1 MKKQILSILLLCCM
15 VLTLLPTYAAATE
28 TENTEQFNLKPADEY
43 YYFYIEEWGSYV
55 RFNYAGTVDAYVLNS
70 RSRGKTGAAEEASE
84 NTQNTGTWFGHT
96 YTHSLFIARNTY
108 LKGTSW
114 DALNGQGLIFG
125 KTYES
130 NGVKYTMRAPTV
142 GSNYR
147 ELEEGWKVTPA
158 NNEWDAMLN
167 KGTNIRNADYYS
179 SWGQDTTEYDNSY
192 RAVRGGKTKENRGA
206 QIWGMYES
214 DETKA
219 AGLYYRPVLEVMNA
233 EELGKDGLKVVTL
246 DMNWGNLLP
255 SSVQRPK
262 IIVRGGTATF
272 KAPTATGI
280 KRPRGNTGSYF
291 KWLGDD
297 GALYEP
303 GAEVPATVT
312 ELKAQ
317 WNVPEQFSLEPGETY
332 YFDLSKKGLYTANQ
346 IRTGKVYKNLPDKT
360 LHYVPFTYA
369 GTVDAYVLN
378 GNAED
383 VATAAAEASATTD
396 PNAQYGY
403 TFKHSLFIADYIL
416 KNKVSWKELNKKGW
430 IFGKNYK
437 SGNISYTMRAPTV
450 GSNYRALEEGRK
462 VTPANNEWDAIADK
476 SGGYIKNWVDV
487 CAWGQDSAGENRRN
501 KALRGLRELRRW
513 GNRSQGNSSVVY
525 GYRPVLEVKNAA
537 DLGRETLKVVTLQ
550 LEEANVGDKNS
561 IKIIVRSGQ
570 TFTAPSCEG
579 LTVAEGYDRASFRW
593 KDSDGN
599 LYAPGGSVPA
609 TVTELKAQWGVTE
622 QFSLEPG
629 GTYYFD
635 LSAVGG
641 SHYQAFTYAGTVGA
655 YRTVKDSENKEHSG
669 NDPHTLFVSE
679 SITRWGVSWHTL
691 NGEGLIFGK
700 TYESNGVGY
709 AMRAPTGGNGARGNN
724 EWDRILDKNETY
736 IKGSF
741 GRGNWCQEQDRLL
754 NTLRGAD
761 GNGVR
766 AFREGM
772 GSHIFYNYRPVLEVM
787 NAKALG
793 QDSLKAV
800 TLQLNGGTVDGKTQI
815 QIIVKNGETFTAPVL
830 DGIGKPGDYT
840 EGYFQWLG
848 NDGQLYA
855 PGDSVPATVDTLM
868 AQFAPAITTDTLPG
882 GKVDEAYRQTLT
894 ANGTTPIIWSIENG
908 GLPAG
913 LSLNKDTGE
922 ISGTPTAD
930 GTAKFTVKAENRV
943 GSDMKELSITIDK
956 AEPPSHAHSYSD
968 WIADGE
974 TGHYRICTDE
984 YCTSAD
990 KGRAAE
996 AHLYDDDAD
1005 TICDVCGYERT
1016 VTPPTHEHSYGDWIK
1031 DGTSHWHECT
1041 DDGCPEKPE
1050 SVKDKAAHVYTDDA
1064 DSTCDVCGYERTVT
1078 PPVHEHTY
1086 SDWIA
1091 DGETGH
1097 YRVCTDEYCTSADK
1111 GWVTEAHIYDD
1122 DADTICNA
1130 CGYERT
1136 VTPPVHEHTYSNWS
1150 KDDTNHWH
1158 ECTDDGCPEK
1168 PESVKNKA
1176 AHVYTDD
1183 TDTTCD
1189 VCGYKRTITPP
1200 VHEHTYGD
1208 WSKDDTNHWRE
1219 CTDDGC
1225 PERDESI
1232 TDKAAHVYTDDA
1244 DMTCDVCGYER
1255 TITPPSHEHNYSN
1268 WSRDDTSH
1276 WHECTDADCPDRN
1289 ESIKD
1294 KAAHI
1299 YTVYTDDADTT
1310 ATEFSDG
1317 SDVAAAYVCDVCGY
1331 ERIVTPPSHE
1341 HSYDNWSKDGTSHW
1355 HECTDDGCPEKPES
1369 VKDKAAHTYTDD
1381 ADTTCDVCGY
1391 ERTVTPPVHE
1401 HTYSDWTADG
1411 ETGHYRVCTDEYCTS
1426 ADKGRVTE
1434 THLYDDD
1441 ADMIC
1446 NACGYERTATPPSH
1460 EHSYG
1465 DWSKDD
1471 TNHWHECT
1479 DNSCPDR
1486 DESIKD
1492 KAAHV
1497 YSVYTDNAAATC
1509 NVCGYEHTGTPTVH
1523 EHTYSDWTADG
1534 ETGHY
1539 RICTDEYCTSADKG
1553 RVAEVHLYDDDAD
1566 MICNAC
1572 GYDRTVTPPSHE
1584 HNYSN
1589 WSRDDTSHWHECTDA
1604 DCPDRNES
1612 IKDKAAHIYTV
1623 YTDDA
1628 DTTATEF
1635 SDGSDVAAAYV
1646 CDVCGYERIVT
1657 PPSHEHSYDNWSKDG
1672 TSHWH
1677 ECTDADCPDK
1687 DESIK
1692 DKAAHVYTVYTD
1704 NAAATCNI
1712 CGYEHTGTPPVHEHS
1727 YSDWTADGETG
1738 HYRVCT
1744 DENCTSADKG
1754 RVTEAHVYTDDAD
1767 TTAAEFSDGSDVA
1780 VAHIYTDDADMI
1792 CHVCGYKRTGTPP
1805 APTEFTITSD
1815 SNGGYNPPATP

>member
-1 MKKQILSILLLCCM
+1 MKKRILSIQLLCCM

-28 TENTEQFNLKPADEY
+28 TEDKEQFNLEPGNEY
-43 YYFYIEEWGSYV
+43 YYFYIEEWKSYV

-70 RSRGKTGAAEEASE
+70 RSRGKTKAAEEASE
-84 NTQNTGTWFGHT
+84 NTRNTGTWYGNT
-96 YTHSLFIARNTY
+96 YTHSLFIARVIY
-108 LKGTSW
+108 LRGTSW
-114 DALNGQGLIFG
+114 DALNEQGLIFG

-158 NNEWDAMLN
+158 NNEWDAILN
-167 KGTNIRNADYYS
+167 KGINIRNADYYS
-179 SWGQDTTEYDNSY
+179 SWGQDTTKYDRSY
-192 RAVRGGKTKENRGA
+192 RAARGGETKENRGA

-214 DETKA
+214 GETEA
-219 AGLYYRPVLEVMNA
+219 AELCYRPVLEVMNA
-233 EELGKDGLKVVTL
+233 EELGKDGLKVVAL
-246 DMNWGNLLP
+246 DMNGGNLLP
-255 SSVQRPK
+255 SSVQYPK

-272 KAPTATGI
+272 TAPTATGI

-297 GALYEP
+297 GELYEP

-312 ELKAQ
+312 ELTAQ

-332 YFDLSKKGLYTANQ
+332 YFDLSKKGLYTASE
-346 IRTGKVYKNLPDKT
+346 IRRGKVYKDLPDKT

-378 GNAED
+378 SNAAN
-383 VATAAAEASATTD
+383 VAVAAAEASATTD
-396 PNAQYGY
+396 SNAQYGY

-416 KNKVSWKELNKKGW
+416 KNNVSWKELNKRGW

-437 SGNISYTMRAPTV
+437 SGNISYTLRAPTV
-450 GSNYRALEEGRK
+450 GSGRSAENV

-476 SGGYIKNWVDV
+476 SGEYIKNWVDV
-487 CAWGQDSAGENRRN
+487 FAWGQDSDGKKRLD
-501 KALRGLRELRRW
+501 KAVRGLRKLRGW
-513 GNRSQGNSSVVY
+513 WNRSQGTRTRVF

-537 DLGRETLKVVTLQ
+537 DLGFEALKVVTLQ
-550 LEEANVGDKNS
+550 LEEANVGGKNS

-579 LTVAEGYDRASFRW
+579 LIVAEGYDRASFRW

-599 LYAPGGSVPA
+599 LYAPGSSVPA

-655 YRTVKDSENKEHSG
+655 YRTVKDSENNEHSG

-679 SITRWGVSWHTL
+679 SITRWRVPWHAL

-700 TYESNGVGY
+700 AYESNGVGY
-709 AMRAPTGGNGARGNN
+709 AMRAPTGGNGGRGNN

-736 IKGSF
+736 IKGGF
-741 GRGNWCQEQDRLL
+741 GWGNWCQDKRDKSGLSY
-754 NTLRGAD
+754 TLRGDD
-761 GNGVR
+761 GKGVR
-766 AFREGM
+766 AFDYAIGAH
-772 GSHIFYNYRPVLEVM
+772 SFYNYRPVLEVM

-793 QDSLKAV
+793 QDGLKAV
-800 TLQLNGGTVDGKTQI
+800 TLQLNGGTVDGKMQI
-815 QIIVKNGETFTAPVL
+815 QIIVKGGAAFTAPVL
-830 DGIGKPGDYT
+830 DGIGKPEDHTDYF
-840 EGYFQWLG
+840 EWLG

-855 PGDSVPATVDTLM
+855 PGNSVPATVDTLT
-868 AQFAPAITTDTLPG
+868 AQFAPAITTSTLPG
-882 GKVDEAYRQTLT
+882 GKVDVAYRQTLT

-913 LSLNKDTGE
+913 LSLNEDTGV

-930 GTAKFTVKAENRV
+930 GTAIFTVKAENRV
-943 GSDMKELSITIDK
+943 GSDTKELSITIDK
-956 AEPPSHAHSYSD
+956 AEPPVHEHSYSD

-974 TGHYRICTDE
+974 TGHYRVCTDE

-990 KGRAAE
+990 KGRITE

-1005 TICDVCGYERT
+1005 TTCDVCGYERT

-1064 DSTCDVCGYERTVT
+1064 DSTCDVCGYERTIT

-1097 YRVCTDEYCTSADK
+1097 YRICTDEYCTSADK
-1111 GWVTEAHIYDD
+1111 GRVAEAHLYDD
-1122 DADTICNA
+1122 DADTICDV

-1136 VTPPVHEHTYSNWS
+1136 VTPPVHEHTYSDWNA
-1150 KDDTNHWH
+1150 DGETGHYRV
-1158 ECTDDGCPEK
+1158 CTDEYCTSADKGRVAE
-1168 PESVKNKA
+1168 
-1176 AHVYTDD
+1176 AHLYD
-1183 TDTTCD
+1183 
-1189 VCGYKRTITPP
+1189 
-1200 VHEHTYGD
+1200 
-1208 WSKDDTNHWRE
+1208 
-1219 CTDDGC
+1219 
-1225 PERDESI
+1225 
-1232 TDKAAHVYTDDA
+1232 DDA
-1244 DMTCDVCGYER
+1244 DMICNACGYDR
-1255 TITPPSHEHNYSN
+1255 TVTPPSHEHNYSN

-1299 YTVYTDDADTT
+1299 YTVYTVYTDDADTT
-1310 ATEFSDG
+1310 AAEFSDG
-1317 SDVAAAYVCDVCGY
+1317 SDVAAAYVCIVCGY

-1341 HSYDNWSKDGTSHW
+1341 HSYDDWSKDGTSHW

-1401 HTYSDWTADG
+1401 HTYSDW
-1411 ETGHYRVCTDEYCTS
+1411 
-1426 ADKGRVTE
+1426 
-1434 THLYDDD
+1434 
-1441 ADMIC
+1441 
-1446 NACGYERTATPPSH
+1446 
-1460 EHSYG
+1460 
-1465 DWSKDD
+1465 SKDS
-1471 TNHWHECT
+1471 TNHWRECT
-1479 DNSCPDR
+1479 DDGCPER
-1486 DESIKD
+1486 DESITD

-1509 NVCGYEHTGTPTVH
+1509 NVCGYERTVTPPVH
-1523 EHTYSDWTADG
+1523 EHTYSDWIADG

-1623 YTDDA
+1623 YTVYTDDA
-1628 DTTATEF
+1628 DTTAAEF

-1646 CDVCGYERIVT
+1646 CIVCGYERIVT

>member
-1 MKKQILSILLLCCM
+1 MKKRIKKRILSILLLCCM
-15 VLTLLPTYAAATE
+15 VLTLLPMYAAATE

-476 SGGYIKNWVDV
+476 SGGYIKNWVNV

-537 DLGRETLKVVTLQ
+537 DLGREALKVVTLQ

-943 GSDMKELSITIDK
+943 GSDTKELSITIDK
-956 AEPPSHAHSYSD
+956 AE
-968 WIADGE
+968 
-974 TGHYRICTDE
+974 
-984 YCTSAD
+984 
-990 KGRAAE
+990 
-996 AHLYDDDAD
+996 
-1005 TICDVCGYERT
+1005 
-1016 VTPPTHEHSYGDWIK
+1016 
-1031 DGTSHWHECT
+1031 
-1041 DDGCPEKPE
+1041 
-1050 SVKDKAAHVYTDDA
+1050 
-1064 DSTCDVCGYERTVT
+1064 

-1111 GWVTEAHIYDD
+1111 GRVAEAHLYDD
-1122 DADTICNA
+1122 DADTICDV

-1136 VTPPVHEHTYSNWS
+1136 VTPPVHEHTYSNWTA
-1150 KDDTNHWH
+1150 DGETGHYRI
-1158 ECTDDGCPEK
+1158 CTDEYCTSADKGRVAE
-1168 PESVKNKA
+1168 
-1176 AHVYTDD
+1176 AHLYD
-1183 TDTTCD
+1183 
-1189 VCGYKRTITPP
+1189 
-1200 VHEHTYGD
+1200 
-1208 WSKDDTNHWRE
+1208 
-1219 CTDDGC
+1219 
-1225 PERDESI
+1225 
-1232 TDKAAHVYTDDA
+1232 DDA
-1244 DMTCDVCGYER
+1244 DMICNACGYDR
-1255 TITPPSHEHNYSN
+1255 TVTPPSHEHNYGN
-1268 WSRDDTSH
+1268 WNRDDTSH
-1276 WHECTDADCPDRN
+1276 WHECEDADCPDRN

-1310 ATEFSDG
+1310 A
-1317 SDVAAAYVCDVCGY
+1317 A
-1331 ERIVTPPSHE
+1331 
-1341 HSYDNWSKDGTSHW
+1341 
-1355 HECTDDGCPEKPES
+1355 
-1369 VKDKAAHTYTDD
+1369 
-1381 ADTTCDVCGY
+1381 
-1391 ERTVTPPVHE
+1391 
-1401 HTYSDWTADG
+1401 
-1411 ETGHYRVCTDEYCTS
+1411 
-1426 ADKGRVTE
+1426 
-1434 THLYDDD
+1434 
-1441 ADMIC
+1441 
-1446 NACGYERTATPPSH
+1446 
-1460 EHSYG
+1460 
-1465 DWSKDD
+1465 
-1471 TNHWHECT
+1471 
-1479 DNSCPDR
+1479 
-1486 DESIKD
+1486 
-1492 KAAHV
+1492 
-1497 YSVYTDNAAATC
+1497 
-1509 NVCGYEHTGTPTVH
+1509 
-1523 EHTYSDWTADG
+1523 
-1534 ETGHY
+1534 
-1539 RICTDEYCTSADKG
+1539 
-1553 RVAEVHLYDDDAD
+1553 
-1566 MICNAC
+1566 
-1572 GYDRTVTPPSHE
+1572 
-1584 HNYSN
+1584 
-1589 WSRDDTSHWHECTDA
+1589 
-1604 DCPDRNES
+1604 
-1612 IKDKAAHIYTV
+1612 
-1623 YTDDA
+1623 
-1628 DTTATEF
+1628 EF

-1692 DKAAHVYTVYTD
+1692 DKAAHVYSVYTD

-1712 CGYEHTGTPPVHEHS
+1712 CGYEHTGTPPVHEHT

-1767 TTAAEFSDGSDVA
+1767 TTAAEFSDGSDIA
-1780 VAHIYTDDADMI
+1780 VAHIYTDDADMS

>member
-1 MKKQILSILLLCCM
+1 
-15 VLTLLPTYAAATE
+15 
-28 TENTEQFNLKPADEY
+28 
-43 YYFYIEEWGSYV
+43 
-55 RFNYAGTVDAYVLNS
+55 
-70 RSRGKTGAAEEASE
+70 
-84 NTQNTGTWFGHT
+84 
-96 YTHSLFIARNTY
+96 
-108 LKGTSW
+108 
-114 DALNGQGLIFG
+114 
-125 KTYES
+125 
-130 NGVKYTMRAPTV
+130 
-142 GSNYR
+142 
-147 ELEEGWKVTPA
+147 
-158 NNEWDAMLN
+158 
-167 KGTNIRNADYYS
+167 
-179 SWGQDTTEYDNSY
+179 
-192 RAVRGGKTKENRGA
+192 
-206 QIWGMYES
+206 
-214 DETKA
+214 
-219 AGLYYRPVLEVMNA
+219 
-233 EELGKDGLKVVTL
+233 
-246 DMNWGNLLP
+246 
-255 SSVQRPK
+255 
-262 IIVRGGTATF
+262 
-272 KAPTATGI
+272 
-280 KRPRGNTGSYF
+280 
-291 KWLGDD
+291 
-297 GALYEP
+297 
-303 GAEVPATVT
+303 
-312 ELKAQ
+312 
-317 WNVPEQFSLEPGETY
+317 
-332 YFDLSKKGLYTANQ
+332 
-346 IRTGKVYKNLPDKT
+346 
-360 LHYVPFTYA
+360 
-369 GTVDAYVLN
+369 
-378 GNAED
+378 
-383 VATAAAEASATTD
+383 
-396 PNAQYGY
+396 
-403 TFKHSLFIADYIL
+403 
-416 KNKVSWKELNKKGW
+416 
-430 IFGKNYK
+430 
-437 SGNISYTMRAPTV
+437 
-450 GSNYRALEEGRK
+450 
-462 VTPANNEWDAIADK
+462 
-476 SGGYIKNWVDV
+476 
-487 CAWGQDSAGENRRN
+487 
-501 KALRGLRELRRW
+501 
-513 GNRSQGNSSVVY
+513 
-525 GYRPVLEVKNAA
+525 
-537 DLGRETLKVVTLQ
+537 
-550 LEEANVGDKNS
+550 
-561 IKIIVRSGQ
+561 
-570 TFTAPSCEG
+570 
-579 LTVAEGYDRASFRW
+579 
-593 KDSDGN
+593 
-599 LYAPGGSVPA
+599 
-609 TVTELKAQWGVTE
+609 
-622 QFSLEPG
+622 
-629 GTYYFD
+629 
-635 LSAVGG
+635 
-641 SHYQAFTYAGTVGA
+641 
-655 YRTVKDSENKEHSG
+655 
-669 NDPHTLFVSE
+669 
-679 SITRWGVSWHTL
+679 
-691 NGEGLIFGK
+691 
-700 TYESNGVGY
+700 
-709 AMRAPTGGNGARGNN
+709 
-724 EWDRILDKNETY
+724 
-736 IKGSF
+736 
-741 GRGNWCQEQDRLL
+741 
-754 NTLRGAD
+754 
-761 GNGVR
+761 
-766 AFREGM
+766 
-772 GSHIFYNYRPVLEVM
+772 
-787 NAKALG
+787 
-793 QDSLKAV
+793 
-800 TLQLNGGTVDGKTQI
+800 
-815 QIIVKNGETFTAPVL
+815 
-830 DGIGKPGDYT
+830 
-840 EGYFQWLG
+840 
-848 NDGQLYA
+848 
-855 PGDSVPATVDTLM
+855 M

-1299 YTVYTDDADTT
+1299 YTVYTVYTDDADTT
-1310 ATEFSDG
+1310 AAEFSDG

-1623 YTDDA
+1623 YTVYTDDA
-1628 DTTATEF
+1628 DTTAAEF

>member
-1 MKKQILSILLLCCM
+1 MKKRILSILLLCCM

-28 TENTEQFNLKPADEY
+28 TEDTEQFNLEPGNAY
-43 YYFYIEEWGSYV
+43 YYFYIEEWKSYV

-70 RSRGKTGAAEEASE
+70 RSRGKTKAAEEASE
-84 NTQNTGTWFGHT
+84 NTRNTGTWYGNT
-96 YTHSLFIARNTY
+96 YKHSLFIARGTY
-108 LKGTSW
+108 LTGESW

-125 KTYES
+125 KTYEI

-142 GSNYR
+142 GSNYG

-158 NNEWDAMLN
+158 NNEWDAIRD
-167 KGTNIRNADYYS
+167 KGIDILYAGNYA
-179 SWGQDTTEYDNSY
+179 SWGQDTAKHDSSF
-192 RAVRGGKTKENRGA
+192 RAARGGGTMENHGP
-206 QIWGMYES
+206 QIWSMYES
-214 DETKA
+214 DETEEKN
-219 AGLYYRPVLEVMNA
+219 LRYRPVLEVMNA
-233 EELGKDGLKVVTL
+233 EELGKDGLKVVAL
-246 DMNWGNLLP
+246 DMNGGNLLP
-255 SSVQRPK
+255 SSVQYPK

-272 KAPTATGI
+272 TAPTATGI

-297 GALYEP
+297 GELYEP

-312 ELKAQ
+312 ELTAQ

-332 YFDLSKKGLYTANQ
+332 YFDLSKKGLYTASE
-346 IRTGKVYKNLPDKT
+346 IRRGKVYKDLPDRT

-369 GTVDAYVLN
+369 GAVDAYVLN
-378 GNAED
+378 SNAAN
-383 VATAAAEASATTD
+383 VAASAAEASATTD

-403 TFKHSLFIADYIL
+403 TYKHSLFIADYIL
-416 KNKVSWKELNKKGW
+416 KNEVSWKGLNMNKRGW
-430 IFGKNYK
+430 IFGKRYTSN
-437 SGNISYTMRAPTV
+437 GILYTMRAPTM
-450 GSNYRALEEGRK
+450 GSSYDEEDG
-462 VTPANNEWDAIADK
+462 VMPENNEWDAIADK
-476 SGGYIKNWVDV
+476 NSGYIKNWANVY
-487 CAWGQDSAGENRRN
+487 AWGQDSDGKYRLN
-501 KALRGLRELRRW
+501 KAVRGLRKLRGW
-513 GNRSQGNSSVVY
+513 WNRSQGTSTRVY
-525 GYRPVLEVKNAA
+525 GYRPVLEVKNAD
-537 DLGRETLKVVTLQ
+537 DLGPEALKVVTLQ
-550 LEEANVGDKNS
+550 LEEASVGGKNS
-561 IKIIVRSGQ
+561 IKIIVLNGQ
-570 TFTAPSCEG
+570 SFTAPSCEG

-599 LYAPGGSVPA
+599 LYAPGDSVPA
-609 TVTELKAQWGVTE
+609 TVTELKAQWSVTE

-635 LSAVGG
+635 LSAAGG
-641 SHYQAFTYAGTVGA
+641 SHYQAFTYVGTVGA
-655 YRTVKDSENKEHSG
+655 YRTVKDSENNEHSG

-679 SITRWGVSWHTL
+679 SITRWRVPWHAL

-700 TYESNGVGY
+700 AYESNGVGY
-709 AMRAPTGGNGARGNN
+709 AMRAPTGGNGGRGNN

-736 IKGSF
+736 IKGGF
-741 GRGNWCQEQDRLL
+741 GWGNWCQDKRDKSGLSY
-754 NTLRGAD
+754 TLRGDD
-761 GNGVR
+761 GKGVR
-766 AFREGM
+766 AFDYAI
-772 GSHIFYNYRPVLEVM
+772 GSHSFYNYRPVLEVM

-793 QDSLKAV
+793 KDGLKAV
-800 TLQLNGGTVDGKTQI
+800 TLQLNGGTVDGKMQI
-815 QIIVKNGETFTAPVL
+815 QIIVKGGAAFTAPVL
-830 DGIGKPGDYT
+830 DGIGKPGDYA

-855 PGDSVPATVDTLM
+855 PGDSVPATVDTLT
-868 AQFAPAITTDTLPG
+868 AQFAPSITTDTLPG
-882 GKVDEAYRQTLT
+882 GKVDEAYSQTLI
-894 ANGTTPIIWSIENG
+894 ANGTTPIIWSVENG

-930 GTAKFTVKAENRV
+930 GTAKFTVKAENCA

-956 AEPPSHAHSYSD
+956 AEPPSHEHSYGD

-974 TGHYRICTDE
+974 TGHYRVCTDE

-1005 TICDVCGYERT
+1005 TT
-1016 VTPPTHEHSYGDWIK
+1016 
-1031 DGTSHWHECT
+1031 
-1041 DDGCPEKPE
+1041 
-1050 SVKDKAAHVYTDDA
+1050 
-1064 DSTCDVCGYERTVT
+1064 
-1078 PPVHEHTY
+1078 
-1086 SDWIA
+1086 
-1091 DGETGH
+1091 
-1097 YRVCTDEYCTSADK
+1097 
-1111 GWVTEAHIYDD
+1111 
-1122 DADTICNA
+1122 CNA
-1130 CGYERT
+1130 CGYDRT
-1136 VTPPVHEHTYSNWS
+1136 
-1150 KDDTNHWH
+1150 
-1158 ECTDDGCPEK
+1158 G
-1168 PESVKNKA
+1168 
-1176 AHVYTDD
+1176 
-1183 TDTTCD
+1183 
-1189 VCGYKRTITPP
+1189 
-1200 VHEHTYGD
+1200 
-1208 WSKDDTNHWRE
+1208 
-1219 CTDDGC
+1219 
-1225 PERDESI
+1225 
-1232 TDKAAHVYTDDA
+1232 
-1244 DMTCDVCGYER
+1244 
-1255 TITPPSHEHNYSN
+1255 TPPSHEHNYGN
-1268 WSRDDTSH
+1268 WNRDDTSH
-1276 WHECTDADCPDRN
+1276 WHECEDADCPDRN

-1310 ATEFSDG
+1310 AAEFSDG

-1628 DTTATEF
+1628 DTTAAEF

-1738 HYRVCT
+1738 HYRICT

>member
-1 MKKQILSILLLCCM
+1 MKKRILSILLLCCM

-28 TENTEQFNLKPADEY
+28 TEDTEQFNLEPGNAY
-43 YYFYIEEWGSYV
+43 YYFYIEEWKSYV

-70 RSRGKTGAAEEASE
+70 RSRGKTKAAEEASE
-84 NTQNTGTWFGHT
+84 NTRNTGTWYGNT
-96 YTHSLFIARNTY
+96 YKHSLFIARGTY
-108 LKGTSW
+108 LTGESW

-125 KTYES
+125 KTYEI

-142 GSNYR
+142 GSNYG

-158 NNEWDAMLN
+158 NNEWDAIRD
-167 KGTNIRNADYYS
+167 KGIDILYAGNYA
-179 SWGQDTTEYDNSY
+179 SWGQDTAKHDSSF
-192 RAVRGGKTKENRGA
+192 RAARGGGTMENHGP
-206 QIWGMYES
+206 QIWSMYES
-214 DETKA
+214 DETEEKK
-219 AGLYYRPVLEVMNA
+219 LRYRPVLEVMNA
-233 EELGKDGLKVVTL
+233 EELGKDGLKVVAL
-246 DMNWGNLLP
+246 DMNGGNLLP
-255 SSVQRPK
+255 SSVQYPK

-272 KAPTATGI
+272 TAPTTTGI
-280 KRPRGNTGSYF
+280 KRPWRNTGSYF

-297 GALYEP
+297 GKLYEP

-312 ELKAQ
+312 ELTAQ
-317 WNVPEQFSLEPGETY
+317 WNVQEQFSLEPGERY
-332 YFDLSKKGLYTANQ
+332 YFDLSKKGLYTASE
-346 IRTGKVYKNLPDKT
+346 IRRGKVYKDLPDRT

-369 GTVDAYVLN
+369 GAVDAYVLN
-378 GNAED
+378 SNAAN
-383 VATAAAEASATTD
+383 VAVAAAEASATTD

-403 TFKHSLFIADYIL
+403 TYKHSLFIADYIL
-416 KNKVSWKELNKKGW
+416 KNEVSWKGLNMNKRGW
-430 IFGKNYK
+430 IFGKRYTSN
-437 SGNISYTMRAPTV
+437 GILYTMRAPTM
-450 GSNYRALEEGRK
+450 GSSYDEEDG
-462 VTPANNEWDAIADK
+462 VMPENNEWDAIADK
-476 SGGYIKNWVDV
+476 NSGYIKNWANVY
-487 CAWGQDSAGENRRN
+487 AWGQDSDGKYRLN
-501 KALRGLRELRRW
+501 KAVRGLRKLRGW
-513 GNRSQGNSSVVY
+513 WNRSQGTRTRAY

-537 DLGRETLKVVTLQ
+537 DLGFEALKVVTLQ
-550 LEEANVGDKNS
+550 LEEANVGGKNS

-609 TVTELKAQWGVTE
+609 TVTELKAQWSVTE

-635 LSAVGG
+635 LSAAGG
-641 SHYQAFTYAGTVGA
+641 SHYQAFTYVGTVGA
-655 YRTVKDSENKEHSG
+655 YRTVKDSENNEHSG

-679 SITRWGVSWHTL
+679 SITRWRVSWDTL

-700 TYESNGVGY
+700 AYASSGVEY
-709 AMRAPTGGNGARGNN
+709 AMRAPAGGNGGGGNN
-724 EWDRILDKNETY
+724 EWDRILDKDESY

-741 GRGNWCQEQDRLL
+741 GWGNWCQDRLDVFGHSY
-754 NTLRGAD
+754 TLRGYD
-761 GNGVR
+761 GKGAR
-766 AFREGM
+766 TFDDGM
-772 GSHIFYNYRPVLEVM
+772 GSHSFYNYRPVLEVM

-793 QDSLKAV
+793 KDGLKAV
-800 TLQLNGGTVDGKTQI
+800 TLQLNGGTVDGKMQI
-815 QIIVKNGETFTAPVL
+815 QIIVKGGAAFTAPVL
-830 DGIGKPGDYT
+830 DGIGKPGDYA

-855 PGDSVPATVDTLM
+855 PGDSVPATVDTLT
-868 AQFAPAITTDTLPG
+868 AQFAPSITTDTLPG
-882 GKVDEAYRQTLT
+882 GKVDEAYSQTLI
-894 ANGTTPIIWSIENG
+894 ANGTTPIIWSVENG

-930 GTAKFTVKAENRV
+930 GTAKFTVKAENCA

-956 AEPPSHAHSYSD
+956 AEPPSHEHSYGD

-974 TGHYRICTDE
+974 TGHYRVCTDE

-996 AHLYDDDAD
+996 AHLYDDDAV

-1158 ECTDDGCPEK
+1158 ECTDDGCPE
-1168 PESVKNKA
+1168 
-1176 AHVYTDD
+1176 
-1183 TDTTCD
+1183 
-1189 VCGYKRTITPP
+1189 
-1200 VHEHTYGD
+1200 
-1208 WSKDDTNHWRE
+1208 
-1219 CTDDGC
+1219 
-1225 PERDESI
+1225 RDESI
-1232 TDKAAHVYTDDA
+1232 KDKAAHVYTDDA

-1310 ATEFSDG
+1310 AAEFSDG

-1369 VKDKAAHTYTDD
+1369 VKDKAAHVYTDD
-1381 ADTTCDVCGY
+1381 ADSTCDVCGY

-1401 HTYSDWTADG
+1401 HTYSDWIADG

-1434 THLYDDD
+1434 THIYDDD
-1441 ADMIC
+1441 AD
-1446 NACGYERTATPPSH
+1446 TT
-1460 EHSYG
+1460 
-1465 DWSKDD
+1465 
-1471 TNHWHECT
+1471 
-1479 DNSCPDR
+1479 
-1486 DESIKD
+1486 
-1492 KAAHV
+1492 
-1497 YSVYTDNAAATC
+1497 
-1509 NVCGYEHTGTPTVH
+1509 
-1523 EHTYSDWTADG
+1523 
-1534 ETGHY
+1534 
-1539 RICTDEYCTSADKG
+1539 
-1553 RVAEVHLYDDDAD
+1553 
-1566 MICNAC
+1566 CNAC
-1572 GYDRTVTPPSHE
+1572 GYDRTGTPPSHE
-1584 HNYSN
+1584 HNYGN
-1589 WSRDDTSHWHECTDA
+1589 WNRDDTSHWHECEDA

-1628 DTTATEF
+1628 DTTAAEF

-1712 CGYEHTGTPPVHEHS
+1712 CGYEHTGTPP
-1727 YSDWTADGETG
+1727 
-1738 HYRVCT
+1738 
-1744 DENCTSADKG
+1744 
-1754 RVTEAHVYTDDAD
+1754 
-1767 TTAAEFSDGSDVA
+1767 
-1780 VAHIYTDDADMI
+1780 
-1792 CHVCGYKRTGTPP
+1792 

>member
-1 MKKQILSILLLCCM
+1 MKKRILSILLCCM
-15 VLTLLPTYAAATE
+15 MLMLLPTYAAATE
-28 TENTEQFNLKPADEY
+28 TEDKEQFNLEPGKGY
-43 YYFYIEEWGSYV
+43 YYFYIEEWKSYV

-537 DLGRETLKVVTLQ
+537 DLGREALKVVTLQ

-772 GSHIFYNYRPVLEVM
+772 GSHTFYNYRPVLEVI

-793 QDSLKAV
+793 KDSLKEV

-830 DGIGKPGDYT
+830 DGIGKPEDYT

-868 AQFAPAITTDTLPG
+868 AQFAPAITTSTLPG

-894 ANGTTPIIWSIENG
+894 ANGTTSIIWSIENG

-956 AEPPSHAHSYSD
+956 AEPPVHEQTYSD

-990 KGRAAE
+990 KGRVAE

-1016 VTPPTHEHSYGDWIK
+1016 VTPPVHEHTYSNWTADGETGHYRICTDEYCTSADKGRVAEAHLYDDDADMICNACGYDRTVTPSSHEHNYGNWSRDDTSHWHECTDADCPDRNESIKDKAAHIYTVYTDDADTTAAEFSDGSDVVAAHVCVVCGYERIVTPPSHEHSYDDWSK

-1086 SDWIA
+1086 SDW
-1091 DGETGH
+1091 
-1097 YRVCTDEYCTSADK
+1097 
-1111 GWVTEAHIYDD
+1111 
-1122 DADTICNA
+1122 
-1130 CGYERT
+1130 
-1136 VTPPVHEHTYSNWS
+1136 
-1150 KDDTNHWH
+1150 
-1158 ECTDDGCPEK
+1158 
-1168 PESVKNKA
+1168 
-1176 AHVYTDD
+1176 
-1183 TDTTCD
+1183 
-1189 VCGYKRTITPP
+1189 
-1200 VHEHTYGD
+1200 
-1208 WSKDDTNHWRE
+1208 
-1219 CTDDGC
+1219 
-1225 PERDESI
+1225 
-1232 TDKAAHVYTDDA
+1232 
-1244 DMTCDVCGYER
+1244 
-1255 TITPPSHEHNYSN
+1255 
-1268 WSRDDTSH
+1268 
-1276 WHECTDADCPDRN
+1276 
-1289 ESIKD
+1289 
-1294 KAAHI
+1294 
-1299 YTVYTDDADTT
+1299 
-1310 ATEFSDG
+1310 
-1317 SDVAAAYVCDVCGY
+1317 
-1331 ERIVTPPSHE
+1331 
-1341 HSYDNWSKDGTSHW
+1341 
-1355 HECTDDGCPEKPES
+1355 
-1369 VKDKAAHTYTDD
+1369 
-1381 ADTTCDVCGY
+1381 
-1391 ERTVTPPVHE
+1391 
-1401 HTYSDWTADG
+1401 TADG

-1434 THLYDDD
+1434 AHLYDDD
-1441 ADMIC
+1441 ADIIC

-1509 NVCGYEHTGTPTVH
+1509 NVCGYEHTVTPPVH
-1523 EHTYSDWTADG
+1523 EHTYSDWIADG

-1539 RICTDEYCTSADKG
+1539 RVCTGENCTSVDKG
-1553 RVAEVHLYDDDAD
+1553 RVAEAHLYDDDAD

-1572 GYDRTVTPPSHE
+1572 GYDRTVTPSSHE
-1584 HNYSN
+1584 HNYGN

-1628 DTTATEF
+1628 DTTAAEF

-1657 PPSHEHSYDNWSKDG
+1657 PPSHEHTYDNWSKDG

-1704 NAAATCNI
+1704 NAAATCNV
-1712 CGYEHTGTPPVHEHS
+1712 CGYEHTGTPPVHEHT

-1744 DENCTSADKG
+1744 GENCTSADKG

-1780 VAHIYTDDADMI
+1780 VAHIYTDDADMS

>member
-1 MKKQILSILLLCCM
+1 
-15 VLTLLPTYAAATE
+15 
-28 TENTEQFNLKPADEY
+28 
-43 YYFYIEEWGSYV
+43 
-55 RFNYAGTVDAYVLNS
+55 
-70 RSRGKTGAAEEASE
+70 
-84 NTQNTGTWFGHT
+84 
-96 YTHSLFIARNTY
+96 
-108 LKGTSW
+108 
-114 DALNGQGLIFG
+114 
-125 KTYES
+125 
-130 NGVKYTMRAPTV
+130 
-142 GSNYR
+142 
-147 ELEEGWKVTPA
+147 
-158 NNEWDAMLN
+158 
-167 KGTNIRNADYYS
+167 
-179 SWGQDTTEYDNSY
+179 
-192 RAVRGGKTKENRGA
+192 
-206 QIWGMYES
+206 
-214 DETKA
+214 
-219 AGLYYRPVLEVMNA
+219 
-233 EELGKDGLKVVTL
+233 
-246 DMNWGNLLP
+246 
-255 SSVQRPK
+255 
-262 IIVRGGTATF
+262 
-272 KAPTATGI
+272 
-280 KRPRGNTGSYF
+280 
-291 KWLGDD
+291 
-297 GALYEP
+297 
-303 GAEVPATVT
+303 
-312 ELKAQ
+312 
-317 WNVPEQFSLEPGETY
+317 
-332 YFDLSKKGLYTANQ
+332 
-346 IRTGKVYKNLPDKT
+346 
-360 LHYVPFTYA
+360 
-369 GTVDAYVLN
+369 
-378 GNAED
+378 
-383 VATAAAEASATTD
+383 
-396 PNAQYGY
+396 
-403 TFKHSLFIADYIL
+403 
-416 KNKVSWKELNKKGW
+416 
-430 IFGKNYK
+430 
-437 SGNISYTMRAPTV
+437 
-450 GSNYRALEEGRK
+450 
-462 VTPANNEWDAIADK
+462 
-476 SGGYIKNWVDV
+476 
-487 CAWGQDSAGENRRN
+487 
-501 KALRGLRELRRW
+501 
-513 GNRSQGNSSVVY
+513 
-525 GYRPVLEVKNAA
+525 
-537 DLGRETLKVVTLQ
+537 
-550 LEEANVGDKNS
+550 
-561 IKIIVRSGQ
+561 
-570 TFTAPSCEG
+570 
-579 LTVAEGYDRASFRW
+579 
-593 KDSDGN
+593 
-599 LYAPGGSVPA
+599 
-609 TVTELKAQWGVTE
+609 
-622 QFSLEPG
+622 
-629 GTYYFD
+629 
-635 LSAVGG
+635 
-641 SHYQAFTYAGTVGA
+641 
-655 YRTVKDSENKEHSG
+655 
-669 NDPHTLFVSE
+669 
-679 SITRWGVSWHTL
+679 
-691 NGEGLIFGK
+691 
-700 TYESNGVGY
+700 
-709 AMRAPTGGNGARGNN
+709 
-724 EWDRILDKNETY
+724 
-736 IKGSF
+736 
-741 GRGNWCQEQDRLL
+741 
-754 NTLRGAD
+754 
-761 GNGVR
+761 
-766 AFREGM
+766 
-772 GSHIFYNYRPVLEVM
+772 
-787 NAKALG
+787 
-793 QDSLKAV
+793 
-800 TLQLNGGTVDGKTQI
+800 
-815 QIIVKNGETFTAPVL
+815 
-830 DGIGKPGDYT
+830 
-840 EGYFQWLG
+840 
-848 NDGQLYA
+848 
-855 PGDSVPATVDTLM
+855 M

-1727 YSDWTADGETG
+1727 YSD
-1738 HYRVCT
+1738 
-1744 DENCTSADKG
+1744 
-1754 RVTEAHVYTDDAD
+1754 
-1767 TTAAEFSDGSDVA
+1767 
-1780 VAHIYTDDADMI
+1780 
-1792 CHVCGYKRTGTPP
+1792 
-1805 APTEFTITSD
+1805 
-1815 SNGGYNPPATP
+1815 

>member
-1 MKKQILSILLLCCM
+1 
-15 VLTLLPTYAAATE
+15 
-28 TENTEQFNLKPADEY
+28 
-43 YYFYIEEWGSYV
+43 
-55 RFNYAGTVDAYVLNS
+55 
-70 RSRGKTGAAEEASE
+70 
-84 NTQNTGTWFGHT
+84 
-96 YTHSLFIARNTY
+96 
-108 LKGTSW
+108 
-114 DALNGQGLIFG
+114 
-125 KTYES
+125 
-130 NGVKYTMRAPTV
+130 
-142 GSNYR
+142 
-147 ELEEGWKVTPA
+147 
-158 NNEWDAMLN
+158 
-167 KGTNIRNADYYS
+167 
-179 SWGQDTTEYDNSY
+179 
-192 RAVRGGKTKENRGA
+192 
-206 QIWGMYES
+206 
-214 DETKA
+214 
-219 AGLYYRPVLEVMNA
+219 
-233 EELGKDGLKVVTL
+233 
-246 DMNWGNLLP
+246 
-255 SSVQRPK
+255 
-262 IIVRGGTATF
+262 
-272 KAPTATGI
+272 
-280 KRPRGNTGSYF
+280 
-291 KWLGDD
+291 
-297 GALYEP
+297 
-303 GAEVPATVT
+303 
-312 ELKAQ
+312 
-317 WNVPEQFSLEPGETY
+317 
-332 YFDLSKKGLYTANQ
+332 
-346 IRTGKVYKNLPDKT
+346 
-360 LHYVPFTYA
+360 
-369 GTVDAYVLN
+369 
-378 GNAED
+378 
-383 VATAAAEASATTD
+383 
-396 PNAQYGY
+396 
-403 TFKHSLFIADYIL
+403 
-416 KNKVSWKELNKKGW
+416 
-430 IFGKNYK
+430 
-437 SGNISYTMRAPTV
+437 
-450 GSNYRALEEGRK
+450 
-462 VTPANNEWDAIADK
+462 
-476 SGGYIKNWVDV
+476 
-487 CAWGQDSAGENRRN
+487 
-501 KALRGLRELRRW
+501 
-513 GNRSQGNSSVVY
+513 
-525 GYRPVLEVKNAA
+525 
-537 DLGRETLKVVTLQ
+537 
-550 LEEANVGDKNS
+550 
-561 IKIIVRSGQ
+561 
-570 TFTAPSCEG
+570 
-579 LTVAEGYDRASFRW
+579 
-593 KDSDGN
+593 
-599 LYAPGGSVPA
+599 
-609 TVTELKAQWGVTE
+609 
-622 QFSLEPG
+622 
-629 GTYYFD
+629 
-635 LSAVGG
+635 
-641 SHYQAFTYAGTVGA
+641 
-655 YRTVKDSENKEHSG
+655 
-669 NDPHTLFVSE
+669 
-679 SITRWGVSWHTL
+679 
-691 NGEGLIFGK
+691 
-700 TYESNGVGY
+700 
-709 AMRAPTGGNGARGNN
+709 
-724 EWDRILDKNETY
+724 
-736 IKGSF
+736 
-741 GRGNWCQEQDRLL
+741 
-754 NTLRGAD
+754 
-761 GNGVR
+761 
-766 AFREGM
+766 
-772 GSHIFYNYRPVLEVM
+772 
-787 NAKALG
+787 
-793 QDSLKAV
+793 
-800 TLQLNGGTVDGKTQI
+800 
-815 QIIVKNGETFTAPVL
+815 
-830 DGIGKPGDYT
+830 
-840 EGYFQWLG
+840 
-848 NDGQLYA
+848 
-855 PGDSVPATVDTLM
+855 M

-1168 PESVKNKA
+1168 PESVKDKA
-1176 AHVYTDD
+1176 AHTYTDD
-1183 TDTTCD
+1183 ADTTCD
-1189 VCGYKRTITPP
+1189 VCGYERTVTPP
-1200 VHEHTYGD
+1200 VHEHTYSDWTADGETGHYRVCTDEYCTSADKGRVTETHLYDDDADMICNACGYERTATPPSHEHSYGD
-1208 WSKDDTNHWRE
+1208 WSKDDTNHWHE
-1219 CTDDGC
+1219 CTDNSC
-1225 PERDESI
+1225 PDRDESI
-1232 TDKAAHVYTDDA
+1232 KDKAAHVYSVYTDNAAATCNVCGYEHTGTPTVHEHTYSDWTADGETGHYRICTDEYCTSADKGRVAEVHLYDDDA
-1244 DMTCDVCGYER
+1244 DMICNACGYDR
-1255 TITPPSHEHNYSN
+1255 TVTPPSHEHNYSN

-1299 YTVYTDDADTT
+1299 YTVYTVYTDDADTT
-1310 ATEFSDG
+1310 AAEFSDG
-1317 SDVAAAYVCDVCGY
+1317 SDAAAAYVCDVCGY

-1623 YTDDA
+1623 YTVYTDDA
-1628 DTTATEF
+1628 DTTAAEF
-1635 SDGSDVAAAYV
+1635 SDGSDAAAAYV

-1727 YSDWTADGETG
+1727 YSD
-1738 HYRVCT
+1738 
-1744 DENCTSADKG
+1744 
-1754 RVTEAHVYTDDAD
+1754 
-1767 TTAAEFSDGSDVA
+1767 
-1780 VAHIYTDDADMI
+1780 
-1792 CHVCGYKRTGTPP
+1792 
-1805 APTEFTITSD
+1805 
-1815 SNGGYNPPATP
+1815 

>member
-1 MKKQILSILLLCCM
+1 MKKRILSILLLCCM

-28 TENTEQFNLKPADEY
+28 TEDTEQFNLEPGNAY
-43 YYFYIEEWGSYV
+43 YYFYIEEWKSYV

-70 RSRGKTGAAEEASE
+70 RSRGKTKAAEEASE
-84 NTQNTGTWFGHT
+84 NTRNTGTWYGNT
-96 YTHSLFIARNTY
+96 YKHSLFIARGTY
-108 LKGTSW
+108 LTGESW

-125 KTYES
+125 KTYEI

-142 GSNYR
+142 GSNYG

-158 NNEWDAMLN
+158 NNEWDAIRD
-167 KGTNIRNADYYS
+167 KGIDILYAGNYA
-179 SWGQDTTEYDNSY
+179 SWGQDTAKHDSSF
-192 RAVRGGKTKENRGA
+192 RAARGGGTMENHGP
-206 QIWGMYES
+206 QIWSMYES
-214 DETKA
+214 DETEEKN
-219 AGLYYRPVLEVMNA
+219 LRYRPVLEVMNA
-233 EELGKDGLKVVTL
+233 EELGKDGLKVVAL
-246 DMNWGNLLP
+246 DMNGGNLLP
-255 SSVQRPK
+255 SSVQYPK

-272 KAPTATGI
+272 TAPTATGI
-280 KRPRGNTGSYF
+280 KRPWRNTGSYF

-297 GALYEP
+297 GVLYEP

-312 ELKAQ
+312 ELTAQ
-317 WNVPEQFSLEPGETY
+317 WNVQEQFSLEPGERY
-332 YFDLSKKGLYTANQ
+332 YFDLSKKGLYTASE
-346 IRTGKVYKNLPDKT
+346 IRRGKVYKDLPDRT

-369 GTVDAYVLN
+369 GAVDAYVLN
-378 GNAED
+378 SNAAN
-383 VATAAAEASATTD
+383 VAASAAEASATTD

-403 TFKHSLFIADYIL
+403 TYKHSLFIADYIL
-416 KNKVSWKELNKKGW
+416 KNEVSWKGLNMNKRGW
-430 IFGKNYK
+430 IFGKRYTSN
-437 SGNISYTMRAPTV
+437 GILYTMRAPTM
-450 GSNYRALEEGRK
+450 GSSYDEEDG
-462 VTPANNEWDAIADK
+462 VMPENNEWDAIADK
-476 SGGYIKNWVDV
+476 NSGYIKNWANVY
-487 CAWGQDSAGENRRN
+487 AWGQDSDGKYRLN
-501 KALRGLRELRRW
+501 KAVRGLRKLRGW
-513 GNRSQGNSSVVY
+513 WNRSQGTSTRVY
-525 GYRPVLEVKNAA
+525 GYRPVLEVKNAD
-537 DLGRETLKVVTLQ
+537 DLGPEALKVVTLQ
-550 LEEANVGDKNS
+550 LEEASVGGKNS
-561 IKIIVRSGQ
+561 IKIIVLNGQ
-570 TFTAPSCEG
+570 SFTAPSCEG

-599 LYAPGGSVPA
+599 LYAPGDSVPA
-609 TVTELKAQWGVTE
+609 TVTELKAQWSVTE

-635 LSAVGG
+635 LSAAGG
-641 SHYQAFTYAGTVGA
+641 SHYQAFTYVGTVGA
-655 YRTVKDSENKEHSG
+655 YRTVKDSENNEHSG

-679 SITRWGVSWHTL
+679 SITRWSVPWHAL

-700 TYESNGVGY
+700 AYESSGVEY
-709 AMRAPTGGNGARGNN
+709 AMRAPAGGNGGGGNN
-724 EWDRILDKNETY
+724 EWDRILDKDESY

-741 GRGNWCQEQDRLL
+741 GWGNWCQDRLDVFGHSY
-754 NTLRGAD
+754 TLRGYD
-761 GNGVR
+761 GKGAR
-766 AFREGM
+766 TFDDGM
-772 GSHIFYNYRPVLEVM
+772 GSHSFYNYRPVLEVM

-793 QDSLKAV
+793 QDGLKAV
-800 TLQLNGGTVDGKTQI
+800 TLQLNGGTVDGKMQI
-815 QIIVKNGETFTAPVL
+815 QIIVKGGAAFTAPVL
-830 DGIGKPGDYT
+830 DGIGKPGDYA

-855 PGDSVPATVDTLM
+855 PGDSVPATVDTLT
-868 AQFAPAITTDTLPG
+868 AQFAPSITTDTLPG
-882 GKVDEAYRQTLT
+882 GKVDEAYSQTLI
-894 ANGTTPIIWSIENG
+894 ANGTTPIIWSVENG

-930 GTAKFTVKAENRV
+930 GTAKFTVKAENCA

-956 AEPPSHAHSYSD
+956 AEPPSHEHTYGD

-974 TGHYRICTDE
+974 TGHYRVCTDE

-1005 TICDVCGYERT
+1005 TT
-1016 VTPPTHEHSYGDWIK
+1016 
-1031 DGTSHWHECT
+1031 
-1041 DDGCPEKPE
+1041 
-1050 SVKDKAAHVYTDDA
+1050 
-1064 DSTCDVCGYERTVT
+1064 
-1078 PPVHEHTY
+1078 
-1086 SDWIA
+1086 
-1091 DGETGH
+1091 
-1097 YRVCTDEYCTSADK
+1097 
-1111 GWVTEAHIYDD
+1111 
-1122 DADTICNA
+1122 CNA
-1130 CGYERT
+1130 CGYDRT
-1136 VTPPVHEHTYSNWS
+1136 
-1150 KDDTNHWH
+1150 
-1158 ECTDDGCPEK
+1158 G
-1168 PESVKNKA
+1168 
-1176 AHVYTDD
+1176 
-1183 TDTTCD
+1183 
-1189 VCGYKRTITPP
+1189 
-1200 VHEHTYGD
+1200 
-1208 WSKDDTNHWRE
+1208 
-1219 CTDDGC
+1219 
-1225 PERDESI
+1225 
-1232 TDKAAHVYTDDA
+1232 
-1244 DMTCDVCGYER
+1244 
-1255 TITPPSHEHNYSN
+1255 TPPSHEHNYGN
-1268 WSRDDTSH
+1268 WNRDDTSH
-1276 WHECTDADCPDRN
+1276 WHECEDADCPDRN

-1310 ATEFSDG
+1310 AAEFSDG

-1623 YTDDA
+1623 YTVYTDDA
-1628 DTTATEF
+1628 DTTAAEF

-1738 HYRVCT
+1738 HYRICT

>member
-1 MKKQILSILLLCCM
+1 MKKRILSILLLCCM

-28 TENTEQFNLKPADEY
+28 TEDTEQFNLEPGNAY
-43 YYFYIEEWGSYV
+43 YYFYIEEWKSYV

-70 RSRGKTGAAEEASE
+70 RSRGKTKAAEEASE
-84 NTQNTGTWFGHT
+84 NTRNTGTWYGNT
-96 YTHSLFIARNTY
+96 YKHSLFIARGTY
-108 LKGTSW
+108 LTGESW

-125 KTYES
+125 KTYEI

-142 GSNYR
+142 GSNYG

-158 NNEWDAMLN
+158 NNEWDAIRD
-167 KGTNIRNADYYS
+167 KGIDILYAGNYA
-179 SWGQDTTEYDNSY
+179 SWGQDTAKHDSSF
-192 RAVRGGKTKENRGA
+192 RAARGGGTMENHGP
-206 QIWGMYES
+206 QIWSMYES
-214 DETKA
+214 DETEEKN
-219 AGLYYRPVLEVMNA
+219 LRYRPVLEVMNA
-233 EELGKDGLKVVTL
+233 EELGKDGLKVVAL
-246 DMNWGNLLP
+246 DMNGGNLLP
-255 SSVQRPK
+255 SSVQYPK

-272 KAPTATGI
+272 TAPTATGI

-297 GALYEP
+297 GELYEP

-312 ELKAQ
+312 ELTAQ

-332 YFDLSKKGLYTANQ
+332 YFDLSKKGLYTASE
-346 IRTGKVYKNLPDKT
+346 IRRGKVYKDLPDRT

-369 GTVDAYVLN
+369 GAVDAYVLN
-378 GNAED
+378 SNAAN
-383 VATAAAEASATTD
+383 VAASAAEASATTD

-403 TFKHSLFIADYIL
+403 TYKHSLFIADYIL
-416 KNKVSWKELNKKGW
+416 KNEVSWKGLNMNKRGW
-430 IFGKNYK
+430 IFGKRYTSN
-437 SGNISYTMRAPTV
+437 GILYTMRAPTM
-450 GSNYRALEEGRK
+450 GSSYDEEDG
-462 VTPANNEWDAIADK
+462 VMPENNEWDAIADK
-476 SGGYIKNWVDV
+476 NSGYIKNWANVY
-487 CAWGQDSAGENRRN
+487 AWGQDSDGKYRLN
-501 KALRGLRELRRW
+501 KAVRGLRKLRGW
-513 GNRSQGNSSVVY
+513 WNRSQGTSTRVY
-525 GYRPVLEVKNAA
+525 GYRPVLEVKNAD
-537 DLGRETLKVVTLQ
+537 DLGPEALKVVTLQ
-550 LEEANVGDKNS
+550 LEEASVGGKNS
-561 IKIIVRSGQ
+561 IKIIVLNGQ
-570 TFTAPSCEG
+570 SFTAPSCEG

-599 LYAPGGSVPA
+599 LYAPGDSVPA
-609 TVTELKAQWGVTE
+609 TVTELKAQWSVTE

-635 LSAVGG
+635 LSAAGG
-641 SHYQAFTYAGTVGA
+641 SHYQAFTYVGTVGA
-655 YRTVKDSENKEHSG
+655 YRTVKDSENNEHSG

-679 SITRWGVSWHTL
+679 SITRWRVPWHAL

-700 TYESNGVGY
+700 AYESNGVGY
-709 AMRAPTGGNGARGNN
+709 AMRAPTGGNGGRGNN

-736 IKGSF
+736 IKGGF
-741 GRGNWCQEQDRLL
+741 GWGNWCQDKRDKSGLSY
-754 NTLRGAD
+754 TLRGDD
-761 GNGVR
+761 GKGVR
-766 AFREGM
+766 AFDYAI
-772 GSHIFYNYRPVLEVM
+772 GSHSFYNYRPVLEVM

-793 QDSLKAV
+793 KDGLKAV
-800 TLQLNGGTVDGKTQI
+800 TLQLNGGTVDGKMQI
-815 QIIVKNGETFTAPVL
+815 QIIVKGGAAFTAPVL
-830 DGIGKPGDYT
+830 DGIGKPGDYA

-855 PGDSVPATVDTLM
+855 PGDSVPATVDTLT
-868 AQFAPAITTDTLPG
+868 AQFAPSITTDTLPG
-882 GKVDEAYRQTLT
+882 GKVDEAYSQTLI
-894 ANGTTPIIWSIENG
+894 ANGTTPIIWSVENG

-930 GTAKFTVKAENRV
+930 GTAKFTVKAENCA

-956 AEPPSHAHSYSD
+956 AEPPSHEHSYGD

-974 TGHYRICTDE
+974 TGHYRVCTDE

-1005 TICDVCGYERT
+1005 TT
-1016 VTPPTHEHSYGDWIK
+1016 
-1031 DGTSHWHECT
+1031 
-1041 DDGCPEKPE
+1041 
-1050 SVKDKAAHVYTDDA
+1050 
-1064 DSTCDVCGYERTVT
+1064 
-1078 PPVHEHTY
+1078 
-1086 SDWIA
+1086 
-1091 DGETGH
+1091 
-1097 YRVCTDEYCTSADK
+1097 
-1111 GWVTEAHIYDD
+1111 
-1122 DADTICNA
+1122 CNA
-1130 CGYERT
+1130 CGYDRT
-1136 VTPPVHEHTYSNWS
+1136 
-1150 KDDTNHWH
+1150 
-1158 ECTDDGCPEK
+1158 G
-1168 PESVKNKA
+1168 
-1176 AHVYTDD
+1176 
-1183 TDTTCD
+1183 
-1189 VCGYKRTITPP
+1189 
-1200 VHEHTYGD
+1200 
-1208 WSKDDTNHWRE
+1208 
-1219 CTDDGC
+1219 
-1225 PERDESI
+1225 
-1232 TDKAAHVYTDDA
+1232 
-1244 DMTCDVCGYER
+1244 
-1255 TITPPSHEHNYSN
+1255 TPPSHEHNYGN
-1268 WSRDDTSH
+1268 WNRDDTSH
-1276 WHECTDADCPDRN
+1276 WHECEDADCPDRN

-1310 ATEFSDG
+1310 AAEFSDG

-1623 YTDDA
+1623 YTVYTDDA
-1628 DTTATEF
+1628 DTTAAEF

-1738 HYRVCT
+1738 HYRICT

>member
-1 MKKQILSILLLCCM
+1 MKKRILSILLLCCM

-125 KTYES
+125 KTYEI

-142 GSNYR
+142 GSNYG

-158 NNEWDAMLN
+158 NNEWDAIRD
-167 KGTNIRNADYYS
+167 KGIDILYAGNYA
-179 SWGQDTTEYDNSY
+179 SWGQDTAKHDSSL
-192 RAVRGGKTKENRGA
+192 RAARGGGTMENHGP
-206 QIWGMYES
+206 QIWSMYES
-214 DETKA
+214 DETEEN
-219 AGLYYRPVLEVMNA
+219 LRYRPVLEVMNA
-233 EELGKDGLKVVTL
+233 EELGKDGLKVVAL
-246 DMNWGNLLP
+246 DMNGGNLLP
-255 SSVQRPK
+255 SSVQYPK
-262 IIVRGGTATF
+262 IIVKGGTATF
-272 KAPTATGI
+272 TAPTATGI
-280 KRPRGNTGSYF
+280 KRPWRNTGSYF

-297 GALYEP
+297 GVLYEP

-317 WNVPEQFSLEPGETY
+317 WNMPEQFSLEPGETY
-332 YFDLSKKGLYTANQ
+332 YFDLSKKGLYTASE
-346 IRTGKVYKNLPDKT
+346 IRRGKVYKDLPDKT

-369 GTVDAYVLN
+369 GTVDTYVLN
-378 GNAED
+378 SNAAD
-383 VATAAAEASATTD
+383 VAAAAAEASATTD

-416 KNKVSWKELNKKGW
+416 KNDVSWKELNKRGW

-450 GSNYRALEEGRK
+450 GSGRSAENG

-476 SGGYIKNWVDV
+476 RGGYIKNWVDV
-487 CAWGQDSAGENRRN
+487 FAWGQDSAGKNRLD
-501 KALRGLRELRRW
+501 KAVRGLRKLRRW
-513 GNRSQGNSSVVY
+513 GNRSRGTSTRVY
-525 GYRPVLEVKNAA
+525 GYRPVLEVKNAV
-537 DLGRETLKVVTLQ
+537 DLGFEALKVVTLQ
-550 LEEANVGDKNS
+550 LEEANVGGKNS

-655 YRTVKDSENKEHSG
+655 YRTVKDSENNEHSG

-679 SITRWGVSWHTL
+679 SITRWRVPWHAL

-700 TYESNGVGY
+700 AYESNGVGY
-709 AMRAPTGGNGARGNN
+709 AMRAPTGGNGGRGNN

-736 IKGSF
+736 IKGGF
-741 GRGNWCQEQDRLL
+741 GWGNWCQDKRDNSGLSY
-754 NTLRGAD
+754 TLRGDD
-761 GNGVR
+761 GKGVR
-766 AFREGM
+766 AFDYAIGAH
-772 GSHIFYNYRPVLEVM
+772 SFYNYRPVLEVM

-793 QDSLKAV
+793 QDGLKAV

-830 DGIGKPGDYT
+830 DGIGKPEDHTDYF
-840 EGYFQWLG
+840 EWLG

-943 GSDMKELSITIDK
+943 GSDTKELSITIDK
-956 AEPPSHAHSYSD
+956 AEPPVHEHTYSD

-974 TGHYRICTDE
+974 TGHYRVCTDE

-1111 GWVTEAHIYDD
+1111 GRVAEAHLYDD
-1122 DADTICNA
+1122 DADMICNA
-1130 CGYERT
+1130 CGYDRT
-1136 VTPPVHEHTYSNWS
+1136 VTPPSHEHSYGDWS

-1158 ECTDDGCPEK
+1158 ECE
-1168 PESVKNKA
+1168 
-1176 AHVYTDD
+1176 
-1183 TDTTCD
+1183 
-1189 VCGYKRTITPP
+1189 
-1200 VHEHTYGD
+1200 
-1208 WSKDDTNHWRE
+1208 
-1219 CTDDGC
+1219 
-1225 PERDESI
+1225 
-1232 TDKAAHVYTDDA
+1232 
-1244 DMTCDVCGYER
+1244 
-1255 TITPPSHEHNYSN
+1255 
-1268 WSRDDTSH
+1268 
-1276 WHECTDADCPDRN
+1276 DADCPDRN

-1299 YTVYTDDADTT
+1299 YTDDADTT
-1310 ATEFSDG
+1310 AAEFSDG
-1317 SDVAAAYVCDVCGY
+1317 SDVVAAHVCVVCGY
-1331 ERIVTPPSHE
+1331 ERIVTPSSHE
-1341 HSYDNWSKDGTSHW
+1341 HSYGDWIKDGTSHW

-1369 VKDKAAHTYTDD
+1369 VKDKAAHVYTDD
-1381 ADTTCDVCGY
+1381 ADSTCDVCGY
-1391 ERTVTPPVHE
+1391 ERTVTPTVHE

-1441 ADMIC
+1441 ADTIC
-1446 NACGYERTATPPSH
+1446 DVCGYERTVTPPSH

-1465 DWSKDD
+1465 DWSKDG
-1471 TNHWHECT
+1471 TSHWHECT
-1479 DNSCPDR
+1479 DDGCPNR

-1497 YSVYTDNAAATC
+1497 YTDDADATCDICGYERTVTPPVHDHTYSDWSKDDTNHWHECTDDGCPEKPESVKDKTAHVYTDDADTTC
-1509 NVCGYEHTGTPTVH
+1509 DVCGYERTVTPPVH
-1523 EHTYSDWTADG
+1523 EHTYGDWSKDSTNHWR
-1534 ETGHY
+1534 E
-1539 RICTDEYCTSADKG
+1539 CTDDGCPERDESIKDKATH
-1553 RVAEVHLYDDDAD
+1553 VYTDDTD
-1566 MICNAC
+1566 MTCDVC
-1572 GYDRTVTPPSHE
+1572 GYERTITPPSHE
-1584 HNYSN
+1584 HNYSNYSN

-1604 DCPDRNES
+1604 DCPNRNES

-1623 YTDDA
+1623 YTVYTDDA
-1628 DTTATEF
+1628 DTTAAEF

-1687 DESIK
+1687 DESIT

-1704 NAAATCNI
+1704 NAAATCNV
-1712 CGYEHTGTPPVHEHS
+1712 CGYERTVTPPVHEHT
-1727 YSDWTADGETG
+1727 YSDWIADGETG
-1738 HYRVCT
+1738 HYRICT

-1767 TTAAEFSDGSDVA
+1767 TTATEFSDGSDVA
-1780 VAHIYTDDADMI
+1780 VAHIYTDDADTI
-1792 CHVCGYKRTGTPP
+1792 CHVCGYKRAGTPP
-1805 APTEFTITSD
+1805 APTD
-1815 SNGGYNPPATP
+1815 HHL

>member
-1 MKKQILSILLLCCM
+1 MKKRILSILLLCCM

-28 TENTEQFNLKPADEY
+28 TEDKEQFNLEPGKGY
-43 YYFYIEEWGSYV
+43 YYFYIEEWKSYV
-55 RFNYAGTVDAYVLNS
+55 RFNYAGTVDTYVLNS
-70 RSRGKTGAAEEASE
+70 RSKGDTRAAEEASE

-96 YTHSLFIARNTY
+96 YTHSLFIARGTY
-108 LKGTSW
+108 LTGESW

-125 KTYES
+125 KTYEI

-142 GSNYR
+142 GSNYG

-158 NNEWDAMLN
+158 NNEWDAILN
-167 KGTNIRNADYYS
+167 KGVAIQYASNYS
-179 SWGQDTTEYDNSY
+179 SWGQDTTEHDSGY
-192 RAVRGGKTKENRGA
+192 RAARGGRTKTKENHGA

-214 DETKA
+214 GETEA
-219 AGLYYRPVLEVMNA
+219 AELRYRPVLEVMNA
-233 EELGKDGLKVVTL
+233 EELGKDGLKVVAL
-246 DMNWGNLLP
+246 DMNGGNLLP
-255 SSVQRPK
+255 SSVQYPK

-272 KAPTATGI
+272 TAPTATGI
-280 KRPRGNTGSYF
+280 KRPWRNTGSYF

-297 GALYEP
+297 GVLYEP

-312 ELKAQ
+312 ELTAQ

-332 YFDLSKKGLYTANQ
+332 YFDLSKKGLYTASE
-346 IRTGKVYKNLPDKT
+346 IRRGKVYKDLPDKT

-378 GNAED
+378 SNAAN
-383 VATAAAEASATTD
+383 VAVAAAEASATTD
-396 PNAQYGY
+396 SNAQYGY

-416 KNKVSWKELNKKGW
+416 KNNVSWKELNKRGW

-437 SGNISYTMRAPTV
+437 SGNISYTLRAPTV
-450 GSNYRALEEGRK
+450 GSGRSAENV

-476 SGGYIKNWVDV
+476 DSGYIENWVDV
-487 CAWGQDSAGENRRN
+487 FAWGQDSAGKKRLD
-501 KALRGLRELRRW
+501 KAVRGLRKLRGW
-513 GNRSQGNSSVVY
+513 WNRSQGTRTRVY

-537 DLGRETLKVVTLQ
+537 DLGLEALKVVTLQ
-550 LEEANVGDKNS
+550 LEEANVGGKNS

-599 LYAPGGSVPA
+599 LYAPGDSVPA
-609 TVTELKAQWGVTE
+609 TVTELKAQWSVTE

-635 LSAVGG
+635 LSAAGG
-641 SHYQAFTYAGTVGA
+641 SHYQAFTYVGTVGA
-655 YRTVKDSENKEHSG
+655 YRTVKDSENNEHSG

-679 SITRWGVSWHTL
+679 SITKGRVSWHTL

-700 TYESNGVGY
+700 AYASSGVEY
-709 AMRAPTGGNGARGNN
+709 AMRAPAGGNGGGGNN
-724 EWDRILDKNETY
+724 EWDRILDKDESY

-741 GRGNWCQEQDRLL
+741 GWGNWCQDRLDVFGHSY
-754 NTLRGAD
+754 TLRGYD
-761 GNGVR
+761 GKGVR
-766 AFREGM
+766 AFDDGM
-772 GSHIFYNYRPVLEVM
+772 GSHSFYNYRPVLEVM

-793 QDSLKAV
+793 QDGLKAV
-800 TLQLNGGTVDGKTQI
+800 TLQLNGGTVDGKMQI
-815 QIIVKNGETFTAPVL
+815 QIIVKGGAAFTAPVL
-830 DGIGKPGDYT
+830 DGIGKPGDYA

-855 PGDSVPATVDTLM
+855 PGDSVPATVDTLT
-868 AQFAPAITTDTLPG
+868 AQFAPSITTDTLPG
-882 GKVDEAYRQTLT
+882 GKVDEAYSQTLI
-894 ANGTTPIIWSIENG
+894 ANGTTPIIWSVENG

-930 GTAKFTVKAENRV
+930 GTAKFTVKAENCA

-956 AEPPSHAHSYSD
+956 AEPPVHEHTYSD

-990 KGRAAE
+990 KGRVAE
-996 AHLYDDDAD
+996 VHLYDDDAD
-1005 TICDVCGYERT
+1005 M
-1016 VTPPTHEHSYGDWIK
+1016 
-1031 DGTSHWHECT
+1031 
-1041 DDGCPEKPE
+1041 
-1050 SVKDKAAHVYTDDA
+1050 
-1064 DSTCDVCGYERTVT
+1064 
-1078 PPVHEHTY
+1078 
-1086 SDWIA
+1086 
-1091 DGETGH
+1091 
-1097 YRVCTDEYCTSADK
+1097 
-1111 GWVTEAHIYDD
+1111 
-1122 DADTICNA
+1122 ICNA
-1130 CGYERT
+1130 CGYDRT
-1136 VTPPVHEHTYSNWS
+1136 V
-1150 KDDTNHWH
+1150 
-1158 ECTDDGCPEK
+1158 
-1168 PESVKNKA
+1168 
-1176 AHVYTDD
+1176 
-1183 TDTTCD
+1183 
-1189 VCGYKRTITPP
+1189 
-1200 VHEHTYGD
+1200 
-1208 WSKDDTNHWRE
+1208 
-1219 CTDDGC
+1219 
-1225 PERDESI
+1225 
-1232 TDKAAHVYTDDA
+1232 
-1244 DMTCDVCGYER
+1244 
-1255 TITPPSHEHNYSN
+1255 TPPSHEHNYSN

-1299 YTVYTDDADTT
+1299 YTVYTVYTDDADTT
-1310 ATEFSDG
+1310 AAEFSDG
-1317 SDVAAAYVCDVCGY
+1317 SDVVAAHVCVVCGY

-1341 HSYDNWSKDGTSHW
+1341 HTYDDWSKDGTSHW

-1623 YTDDA
+1623 YTVYTDDA
-1628 DTTATEF
+1628 DTTAAEF
-1635 SDGSDVAAAYV
+1635 SDGSDAAAAYV

>member
-1 MKKQILSILLLCCM
+1 MKKRILSILLLCCM

-28 TENTEQFNLKPADEY
+28 TEDTEQFNLEPGNAY
-43 YYFYIEEWGSYV
+43 YYFYIEEWKSYV

-70 RSRGKTGAAEEASE
+70 RSRGKTKAAEEASE
-84 NTQNTGTWFGHT
+84 NTRNTGTWYGNT
-96 YTHSLFIARNTY
+96 YKHSLFIARGTY
-108 LKGTSW
+108 LTGESW

-125 KTYES
+125 KTYEI

-142 GSNYR
+142 GSNYG

-158 NNEWDAMLN
+158 NNEWDAIRD
-167 KGTNIRNADYYS
+167 KGIDILYAGNYA
-179 SWGQDTTEYDNSY
+179 SWGQDTAKHDSSF
-192 RAVRGGKTKENRGA
+192 RAARGGGTMENHGP
-206 QIWGMYES
+206 QIWSMYES
-214 DETKA
+214 DETEEKN
-219 AGLYYRPVLEVMNA
+219 LRYRPVLEVMNA
-233 EELGKDGLKVVTL
+233 EELGKDGLKVVAL
-246 DMNWGNLLP
+246 DMNGGNLLP
-255 SSVQRPK
+255 SSVQYPK

-272 KAPTATGI
+272 TAPTATGI

-297 GALYEP
+297 GELYEP

-312 ELKAQ
+312 ELTAQ

-332 YFDLSKKGLYTANQ
+332 YFDLSKKGLYTASE
-346 IRTGKVYKNLPDKT
+346 IRRGKVYKDLPDRT

-369 GTVDAYVLN
+369 GAVDAYVLN
-378 GNAED
+378 SNAAN
-383 VATAAAEASATTD
+383 VAASAAEASATTD

-403 TFKHSLFIADYIL
+403 TYKHSLFIADYIL
-416 KNKVSWKELNKKGW
+416 KNEVSWKGLNMNKRGW
-430 IFGKNYK
+430 IFGKRYTSN
-437 SGNISYTMRAPTV
+437 GILYTMRAPTM
-450 GSNYRALEEGRK
+450 GSSYDEEDG
-462 VTPANNEWDAIADK
+462 VMPENNEWDAIADK
-476 SGGYIKNWVDV
+476 NSGYIKNWANVY
-487 CAWGQDSAGENRRN
+487 AWGQDSDGKYRLN
-501 KALRGLRELRRW
+501 KAVRGLRKLRGW
-513 GNRSQGNSSVVY
+513 WNRSQGTSTRVY
-525 GYRPVLEVKNAA
+525 GYRPVLEVKNAD
-537 DLGRETLKVVTLQ
+537 DLGPEALKVVTLQ
-550 LEEANVGDKNS
+550 LEEASVGGKNS
-561 IKIIVRSGQ
+561 IKIIVLNGQ
-570 TFTAPSCEG
+570 SFTAPSCEG

-599 LYAPGGSVPA
+599 LYAPGDSVPA
-609 TVTELKAQWGVTE
+609 TVTELKAQWSVTE

-635 LSAVGG
+635 LSAAGG
-641 SHYQAFTYAGTVGA
+641 SHYQAFTYVGTVGA
-655 YRTVKDSENKEHSG
+655 YRTVKDSENNEHSG

-679 SITRWGVSWHTL
+679 SITRWSVPWHAL

-700 TYESNGVGY
+700 AYESSGVEY
-709 AMRAPTGGNGARGNN
+709 AMRAPAGGNGGGGNN
-724 EWDRILDKNETY
+724 EWDRILDKDESY

-741 GRGNWCQEQDRLL
+741 GWGNWCQDRLDVFGHSY
-754 NTLRGAD
+754 TLRGYD
-761 GNGVR
+761 GKGAR
-766 AFREGM
+766 TFDDGM
-772 GSHIFYNYRPVLEVM
+772 GSHSFYNYRPVLEVM

-793 QDSLKAV
+793 QDGLKAV
-800 TLQLNGGTVDGKTQI
+800 TLQLNGGTVDGKMQI
-815 QIIVKNGETFTAPVL
+815 QIIVKGGAAFTAPVL
-830 DGIGKPGDYT
+830 DGIGKPGDYA

-855 PGDSVPATVDTLM
+855 PGDSVPATVDTLT
-868 AQFAPAITTDTLPG
+868 AQFAPSITTDTLPG
-882 GKVDEAYRQTLT
+882 GKVDEAYSQTLI
-894 ANGTTPIIWSIENG
+894 ANGTTPIIWSVENG

-930 GTAKFTVKAENRV
+930 GTAKFTVKAENCA

-956 AEPPSHAHSYSD
+956 AEPPSHEHSYGD

-974 TGHYRICTDE
+974 TGHYRVCTDE

-1005 TICDVCGYERT
+1005 TT
-1016 VTPPTHEHSYGDWIK
+1016 
-1031 DGTSHWHECT
+1031 
-1041 DDGCPEKPE
+1041 
-1050 SVKDKAAHVYTDDA
+1050 
-1064 DSTCDVCGYERTVT
+1064 
-1078 PPVHEHTY
+1078 
-1086 SDWIA
+1086 
-1091 DGETGH
+1091 
-1097 YRVCTDEYCTSADK
+1097 
-1111 GWVTEAHIYDD
+1111 
-1122 DADTICNA
+1122 CNA
-1130 CGYERT
+1130 CGYDRT
-1136 VTPPVHEHTYSNWS
+1136 
-1150 KDDTNHWH
+1150 
-1158 ECTDDGCPEK
+1158 G
-1168 PESVKNKA
+1168 
-1176 AHVYTDD
+1176 
-1183 TDTTCD
+1183 
-1189 VCGYKRTITPP
+1189 
-1200 VHEHTYGD
+1200 
-1208 WSKDDTNHWRE
+1208 
-1219 CTDDGC
+1219 
-1225 PERDESI
+1225 
-1232 TDKAAHVYTDDA
+1232 
-1244 DMTCDVCGYER
+1244 
-1255 TITPPSHEHNYSN
+1255 TPPSHEHNYGN
-1268 WSRDDTSH
+1268 WNRDDTSH
-1276 WHECTDADCPDRN
+1276 WHECEDADCPDRN

-1310 ATEFSDG
+1310 AAEFSDG

-1623 YTDDA
+1623 YTVYTDDA
-1628 DTTATEF
+1628 DTTAAEF

-1738 HYRVCT
+1738 HYRICT

>member
-360 LHYVPFTYA
+360 LHYVPFTYV

-476 SGGYIKNWVDV
+476 SGGYIKNWVNV

-537 DLGRETLKVVTLQ
+537 DLGREALKVVTLQ

-990 KGRAAE
+990 KGRVAE

-1005 TICDVCGYERT
+1005 TICNACGYDRT

-1097 YRVCTDEYCTSADK
+1097 YRICTDEYCTSADK
-1111 GWVTEAHIYDD
+1111 GRVAEAHLYDD
-1122 DADTICNA
+1122 DADTICDV

-1136 VTPPVHEHTYSNWS
+1136 VTPPVHEHTYSNWTA
-1150 KDDTNHWH
+1150 DGETGHYRI
-1158 ECTDDGCPEK
+1158 CTDEYCTSADKGRVAE
-1168 PESVKNKA
+1168 
-1176 AHVYTDD
+1176 AHLYD
-1183 TDTTCD
+1183 
-1189 VCGYKRTITPP
+1189 
-1200 VHEHTYGD
+1200 
-1208 WSKDDTNHWRE
+1208 
-1219 CTDDGC
+1219 
-1225 PERDESI
+1225 
-1232 TDKAAHVYTDDA
+1232 DDA
-1244 DMTCDVCGYER
+1244 DMICNACGYDR
-1255 TITPPSHEHNYSN
+1255 TVTPPSHEHNYGNWNRDDTSHWHECEDADCPDRNESIKDKAAHIYTDDADTTAAEFSDGSDVVAAHVCVVCGYERTVTPPSHEHNYGN

-1310 ATEFSDG
+1310 AAEFSDG
-1317 SDVAAAYVCDVCGY
+1317 SD
-1331 ERIVTPPSHE
+1331 I
-1341 HSYDNWSKDGTSHW
+1341 
-1355 HECTDDGCPEKPES
+1355 
-1369 VKDKAAHTYTDD
+1369 
-1381 ADTTCDVCGY
+1381 
-1391 ERTVTPPVHE
+1391 
-1401 HTYSDWTADG
+1401 
-1411 ETGHYRVCTDEYCTS
+1411 
-1426 ADKGRVTE
+1426 
-1434 THLYDDD
+1434 
-1441 ADMIC
+1441 
-1446 NACGYERTATPPSH
+1446 
-1460 EHSYG
+1460 
-1465 DWSKDD
+1465 
-1471 TNHWHECT
+1471 
-1479 DNSCPDR
+1479 
-1486 DESIKD
+1486 
-1492 KAAHV
+1492 
-1497 YSVYTDNAAATC
+1497 
-1509 NVCGYEHTGTPTVH
+1509 
-1523 EHTYSDWTADG
+1523 
-1534 ETGHY
+1534 
-1539 RICTDEYCTSADKG
+1539 
-1553 RVAEVHLYDDDAD
+1553 
-1566 MICNAC
+1566 
-1572 GYDRTVTPPSHE
+1572 
-1584 HNYSN
+1584 
-1589 WSRDDTSHWHECTDA
+1589 
-1604 DCPDRNES
+1604 
-1612 IKDKAAHIYTV
+1612 
-1623 YTDDA
+1623 
-1628 DTTATEF
+1628 
-1635 SDGSDVAAAYV
+1635 AAAYV

-1692 DKAAHVYTVYTD
+1692 DKAAHVYSVYTD

-1712 CGYEHTGTPPVHEHS
+1712 CGYEHTGTPPVHEHT

-1780 VAHIYTDDADMI
+1780 VAHIYTDDADMS

>member
-1 MKKQILSILLLCCM
+1 
-15 VLTLLPTYAAATE
+15 
-28 TENTEQFNLKPADEY
+28 
-43 YYFYIEEWGSYV
+43 
-55 RFNYAGTVDAYVLNS
+55 
-70 RSRGKTGAAEEASE
+70 
-84 NTQNTGTWFGHT
+84 
-96 YTHSLFIARNTY
+96 
-108 LKGTSW
+108 
-114 DALNGQGLIFG
+114 
-125 KTYES
+125 
-130 NGVKYTMRAPTV
+130 
-142 GSNYR
+142 
-147 ELEEGWKVTPA
+147 
-158 NNEWDAMLN
+158 
-167 KGTNIRNADYYS
+167 
-179 SWGQDTTEYDNSY
+179 
-192 RAVRGGKTKENRGA
+192 
-206 QIWGMYES
+206 
-214 DETKA
+214 
-219 AGLYYRPVLEVMNA
+219 
-233 EELGKDGLKVVTL
+233 
-246 DMNWGNLLP
+246 
-255 SSVQRPK
+255 
-262 IIVRGGTATF
+262 
-272 KAPTATGI
+272 
-280 KRPRGNTGSYF
+280 
-291 KWLGDD
+291 
-297 GALYEP
+297 
-303 GAEVPATVT
+303 
-312 ELKAQ
+312 
-317 WNVPEQFSLEPGETY
+317 
-332 YFDLSKKGLYTANQ
+332 
-346 IRTGKVYKNLPDKT
+346 
-360 LHYVPFTYA
+360 
-369 GTVDAYVLN
+369 
-378 GNAED
+378 
-383 VATAAAEASATTD
+383 
-396 PNAQYGY
+396 
-403 TFKHSLFIADYIL
+403 
-416 KNKVSWKELNKKGW
+416 
-430 IFGKNYK
+430 
-437 SGNISYTMRAPTV
+437 
-450 GSNYRALEEGRK
+450 
-462 VTPANNEWDAIADK
+462 
-476 SGGYIKNWVDV
+476 
-487 CAWGQDSAGENRRN
+487 
-501 KALRGLRELRRW
+501 
-513 GNRSQGNSSVVY
+513 
-525 GYRPVLEVKNAA
+525 
-537 DLGRETLKVVTLQ
+537 
-550 LEEANVGDKNS
+550 
-561 IKIIVRSGQ
+561 
-570 TFTAPSCEG
+570 
-579 LTVAEGYDRASFRW
+579 
-593 KDSDGN
+593 
-599 LYAPGGSVPA
+599 
-609 TVTELKAQWGVTE
+609 
-622 QFSLEPG
+622 
-629 GTYYFD
+629 
-635 LSAVGG
+635 
-641 SHYQAFTYAGTVGA
+641 
-655 YRTVKDSENKEHSG
+655 
-669 NDPHTLFVSE
+669 
-679 SITRWGVSWHTL
+679 
-691 NGEGLIFGK
+691 
-700 TYESNGVGY
+700 
-709 AMRAPTGGNGARGNN
+709 
-724 EWDRILDKNETY
+724 
-736 IKGSF
+736 
-741 GRGNWCQEQDRLL
+741 
-754 NTLRGAD
+754 
-761 GNGVR
+761 
-766 AFREGM
+766 
-772 GSHIFYNYRPVLEVM
+772 
-787 NAKALG
+787 
-793 QDSLKAV
+793 
-800 TLQLNGGTVDGKTQI
+800 
-815 QIIVKNGETFTAPVL
+815 
-830 DGIGKPGDYT
+830 
-840 EGYFQWLG
+840 
-848 NDGQLYA
+848 
-855 PGDSVPATVDTLM
+855 M

-1299 YTVYTDDADTT
+1299 YTVYTVYTDDADTT
-1310 ATEFSDG
+1310 AAEFSDG

-1623 YTDDA
+1623 YTVYTDDA
-1628 DTTATEF
+1628 DTTAAEF

-1815 SNGGYNPPATP
+1815 SNGGSGLVQGKAPGGVRKNNCKSSKSKQAHL

>member
-1 MKKQILSILLLCCM
+1 MKKRILSILLCCM
-15 VLTLLPTYAAATE
+15 MLMLLPTYAAATE
-28 TENTEQFNLKPADEY
+28 TEDKEQFNLEPGKGY
-43 YYFYIEEWGSYV
+43 YYFYIEEWKSYV

-192 RAVRGGKTKENRGA
+192 RTVRGGKTKENRGA

-537 DLGRETLKVVTLQ
+537 DLGREALKVVTLQ

-772 GSHIFYNYRPVLEVM
+772 GSHTFYNYRPVLEVI

-793 QDSLKAV
+793 KDSLKEV

-830 DGIGKPGDYT
+830 DGIGKPEDYT

-868 AQFAPAITTDTLPG
+868 AQFAPAITTSTLPG

-894 ANGTTPIIWSIENG
+894 ANGTTSIIWSIENG

-956 AEPPSHAHSYSD
+956 AEPPVHEHTYSD

-990 KGRAAE
+990 KGRVAE

-1005 TICDVCGYERT
+1005 T
-1016 VTPPTHEHSYGDWIK
+1016 
-1031 DGTSHWHECT
+1031 
-1041 DDGCPEKPE
+1041 
-1050 SVKDKAAHVYTDDA
+1050 
-1064 DSTCDVCGYERTVT
+1064 
-1078 PPVHEHTY
+1078 
-1086 SDWIA
+1086 
-1091 DGETGH
+1091 
-1097 YRVCTDEYCTSADK
+1097 
-1111 GWVTEAHIYDD
+1111 
-1122 DADTICNA
+1122 
-1130 CGYERT
+1130 
-1136 VTPPVHEHTYSNWS
+1136 
-1150 KDDTNHWH
+1150 
-1158 ECTDDGCPEK
+1158 
-1168 PESVKNKA
+1168 
-1176 AHVYTDD
+1176 
-1183 TDTTCD
+1183 
-1189 VCGYKRTITPP
+1189 
-1200 VHEHTYGD
+1200 
-1208 WSKDDTNHWRE
+1208 
-1219 CTDDGC
+1219 
-1225 PERDESI
+1225 
-1232 TDKAAHVYTDDA
+1232 
-1244 DMTCDVCGYER
+1244 
-1255 TITPPSHEHNYSN
+1255 
-1268 WSRDDTSH
+1268 
-1276 WHECTDADCPDRN
+1276 
-1289 ESIKD
+1289 
-1294 KAAHI
+1294 
-1299 YTVYTDDADTT
+1299 
-1310 ATEFSDG
+1310 
-1317 SDVAAAYVCDVCGY
+1317 
-1331 ERIVTPPSHE
+1331 
-1341 HSYDNWSKDGTSHW
+1341 
-1355 HECTDDGCPEKPES
+1355 
-1369 VKDKAAHTYTDD
+1369 
-1381 ADTTCDVCGY
+1381 
-1391 ERTVTPPVHE
+1391 
-1401 HTYSDWTADG
+1401 
-1411 ETGHYRVCTDEYCTS
+1411 
-1426 ADKGRVTE
+1426 
-1434 THLYDDD
+1434 
-1441 ADMIC
+1441 IC

-1509 NVCGYEHTGTPTVH
+1509 NVCGYEHTVTPPVH
-1523 EHTYSDWTADG
+1523 EHTYSDWIADG

-1539 RICTDEYCTSADKG
+1539 RVCTGENCTSVDKG
-1553 RVAEVHLYDDDAD
+1553 RVAEAHLYDDDAD

-1572 GYDRTVTPPSHE
+1572 GYDRTVTPSSHE
-1584 HNYSN
+1584 HNYGN

-1628 DTTATEF
+1628 DTTAAEF

-1657 PPSHEHSYDNWSKDG
+1657 PPSHEHTYDNWSKDG

-1704 NAAATCNI
+1704 NAAATCNV
-1712 CGYEHTGTPPVHEHS
+1712 CGYEHTGTPPVHEHTYS
-1727 YSDWTADGETG
+1727 NWTADGETGHYRICTDEYCTSADKGRVAEAHLYDDDADMICNACGYDRTVTPPSHEHSYGDWSKDDTNHWHECEDADCPDRNESIKDKAAHIYTVYTDDADTTAAEFSDGSDVVAAHVCVVCGYERIVTPPSHEHSYDDWSKDGTSHWHECTDDGCPEKPESVKDKAAHVYTDDADSTCDVCGYERTVTPPVHEHTYSDWTADGETG

-1744 DENCTSADKG
+1744 GENCTSADKG

-1780 VAHIYTDDADMI
+1780 VAHIYTDDADMS

>member
-1 MKKQILSILLLCCM
+1 MKKRILSILLLCCM

-28 TENTEQFNLKPADEY
+28 TEDKEQFNLEPGKGY
-43 YYFYIEEWGSYV
+43 YYFYIEEWKSYV
-55 RFNYAGTVDAYVLNS
+55 RFNYAGTVDTYVLNS
-70 RSRGKTGAAEEASE
+70 RSKGDTRAAEEASE

-96 YTHSLFIARNTY
+96 YTHSLFIARGTY
-108 LKGTSW
+108 LGGTSW
-114 DALNGQGLIFG
+114 DALNEQGLIFG

-158 NNEWDAMLN
+158 NNEWDAILN
-167 KGTNIRNADYYS
+167 KGVAIQYASNYS
-179 SWGQDTTEYDNSY
+179 SWGQDTTEHDSGY
-192 RAVRGGKTKENRGA
+192 RAARGGRTKTKENHGA

-214 DETKA
+214 GETEA
-219 AGLYYRPVLEVMNA
+219 AELRYRPVLEVMNA
-233 EELGKDGLKVVTL
+233 EELGKDGLKVVAL
-246 DMNWGNLLP
+246 DMNGGNLLP
-255 SSVQRPK
+255 SSVQYPK

-272 KAPTATGI
+272 TAPTATGI
-280 KRPRGNTGSYF
+280 KRPWRNTGSYF

-297 GALYEP
+297 GVLYEP

-312 ELKAQ
+312 ELTAQ

-332 YFDLSKKGLYTANQ
+332 YFDLSKKGLYTASE
-346 IRTGKVYKNLPDKT
+346 IRRGKVYKDLPDKT

-378 GNAED
+378 SNAAN
-383 VATAAAEASATTD
+383 VAVAAAEASATTD
-396 PNAQYGY
+396 SNAQYGY

-416 KNKVSWKELNKKGW
+416 KNNVSWKELNKRGW

-437 SGNISYTMRAPTV
+437 SGNISYTLRAPTV
-450 GSNYRALEEGRK
+450 GSGRSAENV

-476 SGGYIKNWVDV
+476 DSGYIENWVDV
-487 CAWGQDSAGENRRN
+487 FAWGQDSAGKKRLD
-501 KALRGLRELRRW
+501 KAVRGLRKLRGW
-513 GNRSQGNSSVVY
+513 WNRSQGTRTRVY

-537 DLGRETLKVVTLQ
+537 DLGLEALKVVTLQ
-550 LEEANVGDKNS
+550 LEEANVGGKNS

-599 LYAPGGSVPA
+599 LYAPGDSVPA
-609 TVTELKAQWGVTE
+609 TVTELKAQWSVTE

-635 LSAVGG
+635 LSAAGG
-641 SHYQAFTYAGTVGA
+641 SHYQAFTYVGTVGA
-655 YRTVKDSENKEHSG
+655 YRTVKDSENNEHSG

-679 SITRWGVSWHTL
+679 SITKGRVSWHTL

-700 TYESNGVGY
+700 AYASSGVEY
-709 AMRAPTGGNGARGNN
+709 AMRAPAGGNGGGGNN
-724 EWDRILDKNETY
+724 EWDRILDKDESY

-741 GRGNWCQEQDRLL
+741 GWGNWCQDRLDVFGHSY
-754 NTLRGAD
+754 TLRGYD
-761 GNGVR
+761 GKGVR
-766 AFREGM
+766 AFDDGM
-772 GSHIFYNYRPVLEVM
+772 GSHSFYNYRPVLEVM

-793 QDSLKAV
+793 QDGLKAV
-800 TLQLNGGTVDGKTQI
+800 TLQLNGGTVDGKMQI
-815 QIIVKNGETFTAPVL
+815 QIIVKGGAAFTAPVL
-830 DGIGKPGDYT
+830 DGIGKPGDYA

-855 PGDSVPATVDTLM
+855 PGDSVPATVDTLT
-868 AQFAPAITTDTLPG
+868 AQFAPSITTDTLPG

-943 GSDMKELSITIDK
+943 GSDTKELSITIDK
-956 AEPPSHAHSYSD
+956 AEPPVHEHTYSD

-990 KGRAAE
+990 KGRVAE
-996 AHLYDDDAD
+996 VHLYDDDAD
-1005 TICDVCGYERT
+1005 M
-1016 VTPPTHEHSYGDWIK
+1016 
-1031 DGTSHWHECT
+1031 
-1041 DDGCPEKPE
+1041 
-1050 SVKDKAAHVYTDDA
+1050 
-1064 DSTCDVCGYERTVT
+1064 
-1078 PPVHEHTY
+1078 
-1086 SDWIA
+1086 
-1091 DGETGH
+1091 
-1097 YRVCTDEYCTSADK
+1097 
-1111 GWVTEAHIYDD
+1111 
-1122 DADTICNA
+1122 ICNA
-1130 CGYERT
+1130 CGYDRT
-1136 VTPPVHEHTYSNWS
+1136 V
-1150 KDDTNHWH
+1150 
-1158 ECTDDGCPEK
+1158 
-1168 PESVKNKA
+1168 
-1176 AHVYTDD
+1176 
-1183 TDTTCD
+1183 
-1189 VCGYKRTITPP
+1189 
-1200 VHEHTYGD
+1200 
-1208 WSKDDTNHWRE
+1208 
-1219 CTDDGC
+1219 
-1225 PERDESI
+1225 
-1232 TDKAAHVYTDDA
+1232 
-1244 DMTCDVCGYER
+1244 
-1255 TITPPSHEHNYSN
+1255 TPPSHEHNYSN

-1299 YTVYTDDADTT
+1299 YTVYTVYTDDADTT
-1310 ATEFSDG
+1310 AAEFSDG
-1317 SDVAAAYVCDVCGY
+1317 SDAAAAYVCDVCGY

-1623 YTDDA
+1623 YTVYTDDA
-1628 DTTATEF
+1628 DTTAAEF
-1635 SDGSDVAAAYV
+1635 SDGSDAAAAYV

>member
-1 MKKQILSILLLCCM
+1 MKKRILSILLLCCM

-28 TENTEQFNLKPADEY
+28 TEDTEQFNLEPGNAY
-43 YYFYIEEWGSYV
+43 YYFYIEEWKSYV

-70 RSRGKTGAAEEASE
+70 RSRGKTKAAEEASE
-84 NTQNTGTWFGHT
+84 NTRNTGTWYGNT
-96 YTHSLFIARNTY
+96 YKHSLFIARGTY
-108 LKGTSW
+108 LTGESW

-125 KTYES
+125 KTYEI

-142 GSNYR
+142 GSNYG

-158 NNEWDAMLN
+158 NNEWDAIRD
-167 KGTNIRNADYYS
+167 KGIDILYAGNYA
-179 SWGQDTTEYDNSY
+179 SWGQDTAKHDSSF
-192 RAVRGGKTKENRGA
+192 RAARGGGTMENHGP
-206 QIWGMYES
+206 QIWSMYES
-214 DETKA
+214 DETEEKK
-219 AGLYYRPVLEVMNA
+219 LRYRPVLEVMNA
-233 EELGKDGLKVVTL
+233 EELGKDGLKVVAL
-246 DMNWGNLLP
+246 DMNGGNLLP
-255 SSVQRPK
+255 SSVQYPK

-272 KAPTATGI
+272 TAPTTTGI
-280 KRPRGNTGSYF
+280 KRPWRNTGSYF

-297 GALYEP
+297 GKLYEP

-312 ELKAQ
+312 ELTAQ
-317 WNVPEQFSLEPGETY
+317 WNVQEQFSLEPGERY
-332 YFDLSKKGLYTANQ
+332 YFDLSKKGLYTASE
-346 IRTGKVYKNLPDKT
+346 IRRGKVYKDLPDRT

-369 GTVDAYVLN
+369 GAVDAYVLN
-378 GNAED
+378 SNAAN
-383 VATAAAEASATTD
+383 VAVAAAEASATTD

-403 TFKHSLFIADYIL
+403 TYKHSLFIADYIL
-416 KNKVSWKELNKKGW
+416 KNEVSWKGLNMNKRGW
-430 IFGKNYK
+430 IFGKRYTSN
-437 SGNISYTMRAPTV
+437 GILYTMRAPTM
-450 GSNYRALEEGRK
+450 GSSYDEEDG
-462 VTPANNEWDAIADK
+462 VMPENNEWDAIADK
-476 SGGYIKNWVDV
+476 NSGYIKNWANVY
-487 CAWGQDSAGENRRN
+487 AWGQDSDGKYRLN
-501 KALRGLRELRRW
+501 KAVRGLRKLRGW
-513 GNRSQGNSSVVY
+513 WNRSQGTSTRVY
-525 GYRPVLEVKNAA
+525 GYRPVLEVKNAD
-537 DLGRETLKVVTLQ
+537 DLGPEALKAVTLQ
-550 LEEANVGDKNS
+550 LEEASVGGKNS
-561 IKIIVRSGQ
+561 IKIIVLNGQ
-570 TFTAPSCEG
+570 SFTAPSCEG

-599 LYAPGGSVPA
+599 LYAPGDSVPA
-609 TVTELKAQWGVTE
+609 TVTELKAQWSVTE

-635 LSAVGG
+635 LSAAGG
-641 SHYQAFTYAGTVGA
+641 SHYQAFIYVGTVGA
-655 YRTVKDSENKEHSG
+655 YRTVKDSENNEHSG

-679 SITRWGVSWHTL
+679 SITRWRVSWDTL

-700 TYESNGVGY
+700 AYASSGVEY
-709 AMRAPTGGNGARGNN
+709 AMRAPAGGNGGGGNN
-724 EWDRILDKNETY
+724 EWDRILDKDESY

-741 GRGNWCQEQDRLL
+741 GWGNWCQDRLDVFGHSY
-754 NTLRGAD
+754 TLRGYD
-761 GNGVR
+761 GKGAR
-766 AFREGM
+766 TFDDGM
-772 GSHIFYNYRPVLEVM
+772 GSHSFYNYRPVLEVM

-793 QDSLKAV
+793 KDGLKAV
-800 TLQLNGGTVDGKTQI
+800 TLQLNGGTVDGKMQI
-815 QIIVKNGETFTAPVL
+815 QIIVKGGAAFTAPVL
-830 DGIGKPGDYT
+830 DGIGKPGDYA

-855 PGDSVPATVDTLM
+855 PGDSVPATVDTLT
-868 AQFAPAITTDTLPG
+868 AQFAPSITTDTLPG
-882 GKVDEAYRQTLT
+882 GKVDEAYSQTLI
-894 ANGTTPIIWSIENG
+894 ANGTTPIIWSVENG

-930 GTAKFTVKAENRV
+930 GTAKFTVKAENCA

-956 AEPPSHAHSYSD
+956 AEPPSHEHSYGD

-974 TGHYRICTDE
+974 TGHYRVCTDE

-1136 VTPPVHEHTYSNWS
+1136 VTPPVHEHNYSNWS

-1158 ECTDDGCPEK
+1158 
-1168 PESVKNKA
+1168 
-1176 AHVYTDD
+1176 
-1183 TDTTCD
+1183 
-1189 VCGYKRTITPP
+1189 
-1200 VHEHTYGD
+1200 
-1208 WSKDDTNHWRE
+1208 E

-1299 YTVYTDDADTT
+1299 YTVYTVYTDDADTT
-1310 ATEFSDG
+1310 AAEFSDG

-1369 VKDKAAHTYTDD
+1369 VKDKAAHVYTDD
-1381 ADTTCDVCGY
+1381 ADSTCDVCGY

-1401 HTYSDWTADG
+1401 HTYSDWIADG

-1434 THLYDDD
+1434 THIYDDD
-1441 ADMIC
+1441 AD
-1446 NACGYERTATPPSH
+1446 TT
-1460 EHSYG
+1460 
-1465 DWSKDD
+1465 
-1471 TNHWHECT
+1471 
-1479 DNSCPDR
+1479 
-1486 DESIKD
+1486 
-1492 KAAHV
+1492 
-1497 YSVYTDNAAATC
+1497 
-1509 NVCGYEHTGTPTVH
+1509 
-1523 EHTYSDWTADG
+1523 
-1534 ETGHY
+1534 
-1539 RICTDEYCTSADKG
+1539 
-1553 RVAEVHLYDDDAD
+1553 
-1566 MICNAC
+1566 CNAC

-1623 YTDDA
+1623 YTVYTDDA
-1628 DTTATEF
+1628 DTTAAEF

-1712 CGYEHTGTPPVHEHS
+1712 CGYEHTGTPP
-1727 YSDWTADGETG
+1727 
-1738 HYRVCT
+1738 
-1744 DENCTSADKG
+1744 
-1754 RVTEAHVYTDDAD
+1754 
-1767 TTAAEFSDGSDVA
+1767 
-1780 VAHIYTDDADMI
+1780 
-1792 CHVCGYKRTGTPP
+1792 

>member
-1 MKKQILSILLLCCM
+1 
-15 VLTLLPTYAAATE
+15 
-28 TENTEQFNLKPADEY
+28 
-43 YYFYIEEWGSYV
+43 
-55 RFNYAGTVDAYVLNS
+55 
-70 RSRGKTGAAEEASE
+70 
-84 NTQNTGTWFGHT
+84 
-96 YTHSLFIARNTY
+96 
-108 LKGTSW
+108 
-114 DALNGQGLIFG
+114 
-125 KTYES
+125 
-130 NGVKYTMRAPTV
+130 
-142 GSNYR
+142 
-147 ELEEGWKVTPA
+147 
-158 NNEWDAMLN
+158 
-167 KGTNIRNADYYS
+167 
-179 SWGQDTTEYDNSY
+179 
-192 RAVRGGKTKENRGA
+192 
-206 QIWGMYES
+206 
-214 DETKA
+214 
-219 AGLYYRPVLEVMNA
+219 
-233 EELGKDGLKVVTL
+233 
-246 DMNWGNLLP
+246 
-255 SSVQRPK
+255 
-262 IIVRGGTATF
+262 
-272 KAPTATGI
+272 
-280 KRPRGNTGSYF
+280 
-291 KWLGDD
+291 
-297 GALYEP
+297 
-303 GAEVPATVT
+303 
-312 ELKAQ
+312 
-317 WNVPEQFSLEPGETY
+317 
-332 YFDLSKKGLYTANQ
+332 
-346 IRTGKVYKNLPDKT
+346 
-360 LHYVPFTYA
+360 
-369 GTVDAYVLN
+369 
-378 GNAED
+378 
-383 VATAAAEASATTD
+383 
-396 PNAQYGY
+396 
-403 TFKHSLFIADYIL
+403 
-416 KNKVSWKELNKKGW
+416 
-430 IFGKNYK
+430 
-437 SGNISYTMRAPTV
+437 
-450 GSNYRALEEGRK
+450 
-462 VTPANNEWDAIADK
+462 
-476 SGGYIKNWVDV
+476 
-487 CAWGQDSAGENRRN
+487 
-501 KALRGLRELRRW
+501 
-513 GNRSQGNSSVVY
+513 
-525 GYRPVLEVKNAA
+525 
-537 DLGRETLKVVTLQ
+537 
-550 LEEANVGDKNS
+550 
-561 IKIIVRSGQ
+561 
-570 TFTAPSCEG
+570 
-579 LTVAEGYDRASFRW
+579 
-593 KDSDGN
+593 
-599 LYAPGGSVPA
+599 
-609 TVTELKAQWGVTE
+609 
-622 QFSLEPG
+622 
-629 GTYYFD
+629 
-635 LSAVGG
+635 
-641 SHYQAFTYAGTVGA
+641 
-655 YRTVKDSENKEHSG
+655 
-669 NDPHTLFVSE
+669 
-679 SITRWGVSWHTL
+679 
-691 NGEGLIFGK
+691 
-700 TYESNGVGY
+700 
-709 AMRAPTGGNGARGNN
+709 
-724 EWDRILDKNETY
+724 
-736 IKGSF
+736 
-741 GRGNWCQEQDRLL
+741 
-754 NTLRGAD
+754 
-761 GNGVR
+761 
-766 AFREGM
+766 
-772 GSHIFYNYRPVLEVM
+772 
-787 NAKALG
+787 
-793 QDSLKAV
+793 
-800 TLQLNGGTVDGKTQI
+800 
-815 QIIVKNGETFTAPVL
+815 
-830 DGIGKPGDYT
+830 
-840 EGYFQWLG
+840 
-848 NDGQLYA
+848 
-855 PGDSVPATVDTLM
+855 M
-868 AQFAPAITTDTLPG
+868 AQFAPAITTDILPG

-1050 SVKDKAAHVYTDDA
+1050 SVK
-1064 DSTCDVCGYERTVT
+1064 
-1078 PPVHEHTY
+1078 
-1086 SDWIA
+1086 
-1091 DGETGH
+1091 
-1097 YRVCTDEYCTSADK
+1097 
-1111 GWVTEAHIYDD
+1111 
-1122 DADTICNA
+1122 
-1130 CGYERT
+1130 
-1136 VTPPVHEHTYSNWS
+1136 
-1150 KDDTNHWH
+1150 
-1158 ECTDDGCPEK
+1158 
-1168 PESVKNKA
+1168 NKA

-1299 YTVYTDDADTT
+1299 YTVYTVYTDDADTT
-1310 ATEFSDG
+1310 AAEFSDG

-1623 YTDDA
+1623 YTVYTDDA
-1628 DTTATEF
+1628 DTTAAEF

>member
-1 MKKQILSILLLCCM
+1 
-15 VLTLLPTYAAATE
+15 
-28 TENTEQFNLKPADEY
+28 
-43 YYFYIEEWGSYV
+43 
-55 RFNYAGTVDAYVLNS
+55 
-70 RSRGKTGAAEEASE
+70 
-84 NTQNTGTWFGHT
+84 
-96 YTHSLFIARNTY
+96 
-108 LKGTSW
+108 
-114 DALNGQGLIFG
+114 
-125 KTYES
+125 
-130 NGVKYTMRAPTV
+130 
-142 GSNYR
+142 
-147 ELEEGWKVTPA
+147 
-158 NNEWDAMLN
+158 
-167 KGTNIRNADYYS
+167 
-179 SWGQDTTEYDNSY
+179 
-192 RAVRGGKTKENRGA
+192 
-206 QIWGMYES
+206 
-214 DETKA
+214 
-219 AGLYYRPVLEVMNA
+219 
-233 EELGKDGLKVVTL
+233 
-246 DMNWGNLLP
+246 
-255 SSVQRPK
+255 
-262 IIVRGGTATF
+262 
-272 KAPTATGI
+272 
-280 KRPRGNTGSYF
+280 
-291 KWLGDD
+291 
-297 GALYEP
+297 
-303 GAEVPATVT
+303 
-312 ELKAQ
+312 
-317 WNVPEQFSLEPGETY
+317 
-332 YFDLSKKGLYTANQ
+332 
-346 IRTGKVYKNLPDKT
+346 
-360 LHYVPFTYA
+360 
-369 GTVDAYVLN
+369 
-378 GNAED
+378 
-383 VATAAAEASATTD
+383 
-396 PNAQYGY
+396 
-403 TFKHSLFIADYIL
+403 
-416 KNKVSWKELNKKGW
+416 
-430 IFGKNYK
+430 
-437 SGNISYTMRAPTV
+437 
-450 GSNYRALEEGRK
+450 
-462 VTPANNEWDAIADK
+462 
-476 SGGYIKNWVDV
+476 
-487 CAWGQDSAGENRRN
+487 
-501 KALRGLRELRRW
+501 
-513 GNRSQGNSSVVY
+513 
-525 GYRPVLEVKNAA
+525 
-537 DLGRETLKVVTLQ
+537 
-550 LEEANVGDKNS
+550 
-561 IKIIVRSGQ
+561 
-570 TFTAPSCEG
+570 
-579 LTVAEGYDRASFRW
+579 
-593 KDSDGN
+593 
-599 LYAPGGSVPA
+599 
-609 TVTELKAQWGVTE
+609 
-622 QFSLEPG
+622 
-629 GTYYFD
+629 
-635 LSAVGG
+635 
-641 SHYQAFTYAGTVGA
+641 
-655 YRTVKDSENKEHSG
+655 
-669 NDPHTLFVSE
+669 
-679 SITRWGVSWHTL
+679 
-691 NGEGLIFGK
+691 
-700 TYESNGVGY
+700 
-709 AMRAPTGGNGARGNN
+709 
-724 EWDRILDKNETY
+724 
-736 IKGSF
+736 
-741 GRGNWCQEQDRLL
+741 
-754 NTLRGAD
+754 
-761 GNGVR
+761 
-766 AFREGM
+766 
-772 GSHIFYNYRPVLEVM
+772 
-787 NAKALG
+787 
-793 QDSLKAV
+793 
-800 TLQLNGGTVDGKTQI
+800 
-815 QIIVKNGETFTAPVL
+815 
-830 DGIGKPGDYT
+830 
-840 EGYFQWLG
+840 
-848 NDGQLYA
+848 
-855 PGDSVPATVDTLM
+855 M

-1623 YTDDA
+1623 YTVYTDDA
-1628 DTTATEF
+1628 DTTAAEF

>member
-1 MKKQILSILLLCCM
+1 
-15 VLTLLPTYAAATE
+15 
-28 TENTEQFNLKPADEY
+28 
-43 YYFYIEEWGSYV
+43 
-55 RFNYAGTVDAYVLNS
+55 
-70 RSRGKTGAAEEASE
+70 
-84 NTQNTGTWFGHT
+84 
-96 YTHSLFIARNTY
+96 
-108 LKGTSW
+108 
-114 DALNGQGLIFG
+114 
-125 KTYES
+125 
-130 NGVKYTMRAPTV
+130 
-142 GSNYR
+142 
-147 ELEEGWKVTPA
+147 
-158 NNEWDAMLN
+158 
-167 KGTNIRNADYYS
+167 
-179 SWGQDTTEYDNSY
+179 
-192 RAVRGGKTKENRGA
+192 
-206 QIWGMYES
+206 
-214 DETKA
+214 
-219 AGLYYRPVLEVMNA
+219 
-233 EELGKDGLKVVTL
+233 
-246 DMNWGNLLP
+246 
-255 SSVQRPK
+255 
-262 IIVRGGTATF
+262 
-272 KAPTATGI
+272 
-280 KRPRGNTGSYF
+280 
-291 KWLGDD
+291 
-297 GALYEP
+297 
-303 GAEVPATVT
+303 
-312 ELKAQ
+312 
-317 WNVPEQFSLEPGETY
+317 
-332 YFDLSKKGLYTANQ
+332 
-346 IRTGKVYKNLPDKT
+346 
-360 LHYVPFTYA
+360 
-369 GTVDAYVLN
+369 
-378 GNAED
+378 
-383 VATAAAEASATTD
+383 
-396 PNAQYGY
+396 
-403 TFKHSLFIADYIL
+403 
-416 KNKVSWKELNKKGW
+416 
-430 IFGKNYK
+430 
-437 SGNISYTMRAPTV
+437 
-450 GSNYRALEEGRK
+450 
-462 VTPANNEWDAIADK
+462 
-476 SGGYIKNWVDV
+476 
-487 CAWGQDSAGENRRN
+487 
-501 KALRGLRELRRW
+501 
-513 GNRSQGNSSVVY
+513 
-525 GYRPVLEVKNAA
+525 
-537 DLGRETLKVVTLQ
+537 
-550 LEEANVGDKNS
+550 
-561 IKIIVRSGQ
+561 
-570 TFTAPSCEG
+570 
-579 LTVAEGYDRASFRW
+579 
-593 KDSDGN
+593 
-599 LYAPGGSVPA
+599 
-609 TVTELKAQWGVTE
+609 
-622 QFSLEPG
+622 
-629 GTYYFD
+629 
-635 LSAVGG
+635 
-641 SHYQAFTYAGTVGA
+641 
-655 YRTVKDSENKEHSG
+655 
-669 NDPHTLFVSE
+669 
-679 SITRWGVSWHTL
+679 
-691 NGEGLIFGK
+691 
-700 TYESNGVGY
+700 
-709 AMRAPTGGNGARGNN
+709 
-724 EWDRILDKNETY
+724 
-736 IKGSF
+736 
-741 GRGNWCQEQDRLL
+741 
-754 NTLRGAD
+754 
-761 GNGVR
+761 
-766 AFREGM
+766 
-772 GSHIFYNYRPVLEVM
+772 
-787 NAKALG
+787 
-793 QDSLKAV
+793 
-800 TLQLNGGTVDGKTQI
+800 
-815 QIIVKNGETFTAPVL
+815 
-830 DGIGKPGDYT
+830 
-840 EGYFQWLG
+840 
-848 NDGQLYA
+848 
-855 PGDSVPATVDTLM
+855 M

-1168 PESVKNKA
+1168 PESVKDKA
-1176 AHVYTDD
+1176 AHTYTDD
-1183 TDTTCD
+1183 ADTTCD
-1189 VCGYKRTITPP
+1189 VCGYERTVTPP
-1200 VHEHTYGD
+1200 VHEHTYSDWTADGETGHYRVCTDEYCTSADKGRVTETHLYDDDADMICNACGYERTATPPSHEHSYGD
-1208 WSKDDTNHWRE
+1208 WSKDDTNHWHE
-1219 CTDDGC
+1219 CTDNSC
-1225 PERDESI
+1225 PDRDESI
-1232 TDKAAHVYTDDA
+1232 KDKAAHVYSVYTDNAAATCNVCGYEHTGTPTVHEHTYSDWTADGETGHYRICTDEYCTSADKGRVAEVHLYDDDA
-1244 DMTCDVCGYER
+1244 DMICNACGYDR
-1255 TITPPSHEHNYSN
+1255 TVTPPSHEHNYSN

-1727 YSDWTADGETG
+1727 YSD
-1738 HYRVCT
+1738 
-1744 DENCTSADKG
+1744 
-1754 RVTEAHVYTDDAD
+1754 
-1767 TTAAEFSDGSDVA
+1767 
-1780 VAHIYTDDADMI
+1780 
-1792 CHVCGYKRTGTPP
+1792 
-1805 APTEFTITSD
+1805 
-1815 SNGGYNPPATP
+1815 

>member
-1 MKKQILSILLLCCM
+1 MKKRIKKRILSILLLCCM

-28 TENTEQFNLKPADEY
+28 TEDTEQFNLKPTNEY
-43 YYFYIEEWGSYV
+43 YYFYIKEWESYV
-55 RFNYAGTVDAYVLNS
+55 IFNYAGTVDAYVLNS
-70 RSRGKTGAAEEASE
+70 RSRGKTAAAEEASE
-84 NTQNTGTWFGHT
+84 DTQNTGTGFGYT

-130 NGVKYTMRAPTV
+130 NGVKYTMRSPTV

-192 RAVRGGKTKENRGA
+192 RAARGGETTENYGTQTWSMYKSDESNKTKGPR
-206 QIWGMYES
+206 
-214 DETKA
+214 
-219 AGLYYRPVLEVMNA
+219 YRPVLEVINA

-246 DMNWGNLLP
+246 DMNGGNLLP

-272 KAPTATGI
+272 KAPTAIGI

-317 WNVPEQFSLEPGETY
+317 WNVPKQFSLEPGETY

-476 SGGYIKNWVDV
+476 SSGYIKNWMDV

-537 DLGRETLKVVTLQ
+537 DLGREALKIVTLQ
-550 LEEANVGDKNS
+550 LEEANVGGKNS

-609 TVTELKAQWGVTE
+609 TVTELKAQWSVPE
-622 QFSLEPG
+622 QFSLDPG

-655 YRTVKDSENKEHSG
+655 YRTVKDSENNEHSG

-679 SITRWGVSWHTL
+679 SITRWSVPWHTL

-709 AMRAPTGGNGARGNN
+709 AMRAPTGGNRGGGNN

-741 GRGNWCQEQDRLL
+741 GKGNWCQEQDGRFSY
-754 NTLRGAD
+754 TLRGAD
-761 GNGVR
+761 RNGVR
-766 AFREGM
+766 AFDSGM
-772 GSHIFYNYRPVLEVM
+772 GSHQFYNYRPVLEVM

-793 QDSLKAV
+793 KDSLKAV

-830 DGIGKPGDYT
+830 DGIGKPKDYT

-855 PGDSVPATVDTLM
+855 PGDSVPATVDTLS
-868 AQFAPAITTDTLPG
+868 AQFAPAITTSTLPG

-908 GLPAG
+908 SLPAG
-913 LSLNKDTGE
+913 LSLNEDTGE

-930 GTAKFTVKAENRV
+930 GTAIFTVKAENRV
-943 GSDMKELSITIDK
+943 GSDTKELSITIDK
-956 AEPPSHAHSYSD
+956 VDPPSHEHTYSN

-974 TGHYRICTDE
+974 TGHYRVCTDE

-990 KGRAAE
+990 KGRITE
-996 AHLYDDDAD
+996 THRYDDDAD
-1005 TICDVCGYERT
+1005 MICNVCGYERT
-1016 VTPPTHEHSYGDWIK
+1016 VTPPVHEHTYGDWSK
-1031 DGTSHWHECT
+1031 DSTNHWRECT

-1064 DSTCDVCGYERTVT
+1064 DTTCDVCGYERTVT
-1078 PPVHEHTY
+1078 PPSHEHSY
-1086 SDWIA
+1086 GD
-1091 DGETGH
+1091 
-1097 YRVCTDEYCTSADK
+1097 
-1111 GWVTEAHIYDD
+1111 
-1122 DADTICNA
+1122 
-1130 CGYERT
+1130 
-1136 VTPPVHEHTYSNWS
+1136 WS

-1168 PESVKNKA
+1168 PK
-1176 AHVYTDD
+1176 
-1183 TDTTCD
+1183 
-1189 VCGYKRTITPP
+1189 
-1200 VHEHTYGD
+1200 
-1208 WSKDDTNHWRE
+1208 
-1219 CTDDGC
+1219 
-1225 PERDESI
+1225 
-1232 TDKAAHVYTDDA
+1232 
-1244 DMTCDVCGYER
+1244 
-1255 TITPPSHEHNYSN
+1255 
-1268 WSRDDTSH
+1268 
-1276 WHECTDADCPDRN
+1276 
-1289 ESIKD
+1289 
-1294 KAAHI
+1294 
-1299 YTVYTDDADTT
+1299 
-1310 ATEFSDG
+1310 
-1317 SDVAAAYVCDVCGY
+1317 
-1331 ERIVTPPSHE
+1331 
-1341 HSYDNWSKDGTSHW
+1341 
-1355 HECTDDGCPEKPES
+1355 S
-1369 VKDKAAHTYTDD
+1369 VKDKTAHVYTDD

-1411 ETGHYRVCTDEYCTS
+1411 ETVHYRVCTDEYCTS
-1426 ADKGRVTE
+1426 ADKGRV
-1434 THLYDDD
+1434 
-1441 ADMIC
+1441 
-1446 NACGYERTATPPSH
+1446 
-1460 EHSYG
+1460 
-1465 DWSKDD
+1465 
-1471 TNHWHECT
+1471 
-1479 DNSCPDR
+1479 
-1486 DESIKD
+1486 
-1492 KAAHV
+1492 
-1497 YSVYTDNAAATC
+1497 
-1509 NVCGYEHTGTPTVH
+1509 
-1523 EHTYSDWTADG
+1523 
-1534 ETGHY
+1534 
-1539 RICTDEYCTSADKG
+1539 
-1553 RVAEVHLYDDDAD
+1553 AEAHLYDDDAD

-1584 HNYSN
+1584 HNYGN
-1589 WSRDDTSHWHECTDA
+1589 WNRDDTSHWHECEDA
-1604 DCPDRNES
+1604 DCPNRNES
-1612 IKDKAAHIYTV
+1612 IKDKAEHIYTV

-1628 DTTATEF
+1628 DTTAAEF
-1635 SDGSDVAAAYV
+1635 SDGSDVATAYVCVVCGYERIVTPPSHEHSYGDWNKDDTNHWHECTDDGCPERDESITDKAAHVYTDDTDTTCDVCGYERTITPPSHEHSYGDWSKDDTNHWHECTDDGCPEKPKSVKDKTAHVYTDDADTTCDVCGYERTVTPPVHEHTYSDWTADGETVHYRVCTDEYCTSADKGRVAEAHLYDDDADMICNACGYDRTVTPPSHEHNYGNWNRDDTSHWHECEDADCPNRNESIKDKAEHIYTVYTDDADTTAAEFSDGSDVAVAYV

-1657 PPSHEHSYDNWSKDG
+1657 PPSHEHTYGGWSKDG

-1677 ECTDADCPDK
+1677 QCTDADCPDRDK
-1687 DESIK
+1687 SIK

-1704 NAAATCNI
+1704 NAAATCNV
-1712 CGYEHTGTPPVHEHS
+1712 CGYEHTVTPPVHEHT
-1727 YSDWTADGETG
+1727 YSDWIADGETG

-1767 TTAAEFSDGSDVA
+1767 TTAAEFSDGSDAA
-1780 VAHIYTDDADMI
+1780 VAHIYTDDANMI

>member
-1 MKKQILSILLLCCM
+1 MKKRILSILLCCM
-15 VLTLLPTYAAATE
+15 MLMLLPTYAAATE
-28 TENTEQFNLKPADEY
+28 TEDKEQFNLEPGKGY
-43 YYFYIEEWGSYV
+43 YYFYIEEWKSYV

-537 DLGRETLKVVTLQ
+537 DLGREALKVVTLQ

-772 GSHIFYNYRPVLEVM
+772 GSHTFYNYRPVLEVI

-793 QDSLKAV
+793 KDSLKEV

-830 DGIGKPGDYT
+830 DGIGKPEDYT

-868 AQFAPAITTDTLPG
+868 AQFAPAITTSTLPG

-894 ANGTTPIIWSIENG
+894 ANGTTSIIWSIENG

-956 AEPPSHAHSYSD
+956 AEPPVHEQTYSD

-990 KGRAAE
+990 KGRVAE

-1016 VTPPTHEHSYGDWIK
+1016 VTPPVHEHTYSNWTADGETGHYRICTDEYCTSADKGRVAEAHLYDDDADMICNACGYDRTVTPPSHEHSYGDWSKDDTNHWHECEDADCPDRNESIKDKAAHIYTVYTDDADTTAAEFSDGSDVAAAYVCDVCGYERIVTPPSHEHSYDDWSK

-1086 SDWIA
+1086 SDW
-1091 DGETGH
+1091 
-1097 YRVCTDEYCTSADK
+1097 
-1111 GWVTEAHIYDD
+1111 
-1122 DADTICNA
+1122 
-1130 CGYERT
+1130 
-1136 VTPPVHEHTYSNWS
+1136 
-1150 KDDTNHWH
+1150 
-1158 ECTDDGCPEK
+1158 
-1168 PESVKNKA
+1168 
-1176 AHVYTDD
+1176 
-1183 TDTTCD
+1183 
-1189 VCGYKRTITPP
+1189 
-1200 VHEHTYGD
+1200 
-1208 WSKDDTNHWRE
+1208 
-1219 CTDDGC
+1219 
-1225 PERDESI
+1225 
-1232 TDKAAHVYTDDA
+1232 
-1244 DMTCDVCGYER
+1244 
-1255 TITPPSHEHNYSN
+1255 
-1268 WSRDDTSH
+1268 
-1276 WHECTDADCPDRN
+1276 
-1289 ESIKD
+1289 
-1294 KAAHI
+1294 
-1299 YTVYTDDADTT
+1299 
-1310 ATEFSDG
+1310 
-1317 SDVAAAYVCDVCGY
+1317 
-1331 ERIVTPPSHE
+1331 
-1341 HSYDNWSKDGTSHW
+1341 
-1355 HECTDDGCPEKPES
+1355 
-1369 VKDKAAHTYTDD
+1369 
-1381 ADTTCDVCGY
+1381 
-1391 ERTVTPPVHE
+1391 
-1401 HTYSDWTADG
+1401 TADG

-1434 THLYDDD
+1434 AHLYDDD
-1441 ADMIC
+1441 ADIIC

-1509 NVCGYEHTGTPTVH
+1509 NVCGYEHTVTPPVH
-1523 EHTYSDWTADG
+1523 EHTYSDWIADG

-1539 RICTDEYCTSADKG
+1539 RVCTGENCTSVDKG
-1553 RVAEVHLYDDDAD
+1553 RVAEAHLYDDDAD

-1572 GYDRTVTPPSHE
+1572 GYDRTVTPSSHE
-1584 HNYSN
+1584 HNYGN
-1589 WSRDDTSHWHECTDA
+1589 WSRDD
-1604 DCPDRNES
+1604 
-1612 IKDKAAHIYTV
+1612 
-1623 YTDDA
+1623 
-1628 DTTATEF
+1628 
-1635 SDGSDVAAAYV
+1635 
-1646 CDVCGYERIVT
+1646 
-1657 PPSHEHSYDNWSKDG
+1657 

-1704 NAAATCNI
+1704 NAAATCNV
-1712 CGYEHTGTPPVHEHS
+1712 CGYEHTGTPPVHEHT

-1744 DENCTSADKG
+1744 GENCTSADKG

-1780 VAHIYTDDADMI
+1780 VAHIYTDDADMS

>member
-1 MKKQILSILLLCCM
+1 
-15 VLTLLPTYAAATE
+15 
-28 TENTEQFNLKPADEY
+28 
-43 YYFYIEEWGSYV
+43 
-55 RFNYAGTVDAYVLNS
+55 
-70 RSRGKTGAAEEASE
+70 
-84 NTQNTGTWFGHT
+84 
-96 YTHSLFIARNTY
+96 
-108 LKGTSW
+108 
-114 DALNGQGLIFG
+114 
-125 KTYES
+125 
-130 NGVKYTMRAPTV
+130 
-142 GSNYR
+142 
-147 ELEEGWKVTPA
+147 
-158 NNEWDAMLN
+158 
-167 KGTNIRNADYYS
+167 
-179 SWGQDTTEYDNSY
+179 
-192 RAVRGGKTKENRGA
+192 
-206 QIWGMYES
+206 
-214 DETKA
+214 
-219 AGLYYRPVLEVMNA
+219 
-233 EELGKDGLKVVTL
+233 
-246 DMNWGNLLP
+246 
-255 SSVQRPK
+255 
-262 IIVRGGTATF
+262 
-272 KAPTATGI
+272 
-280 KRPRGNTGSYF
+280 
-291 KWLGDD
+291 
-297 GALYEP
+297 
-303 GAEVPATVT
+303 
-312 ELKAQ
+312 
-317 WNVPEQFSLEPGETY
+317 
-332 YFDLSKKGLYTANQ
+332 
-346 IRTGKVYKNLPDKT
+346 
-360 LHYVPFTYA
+360 
-369 GTVDAYVLN
+369 
-378 GNAED
+378 
-383 VATAAAEASATTD
+383 
-396 PNAQYGY
+396 
-403 TFKHSLFIADYIL
+403 
-416 KNKVSWKELNKKGW
+416 
-430 IFGKNYK
+430 
-437 SGNISYTMRAPTV
+437 
-450 GSNYRALEEGRK
+450 
-462 VTPANNEWDAIADK
+462 
-476 SGGYIKNWVDV
+476 
-487 CAWGQDSAGENRRN
+487 
-501 KALRGLRELRRW
+501 
-513 GNRSQGNSSVVY
+513 
-525 GYRPVLEVKNAA
+525 
-537 DLGRETLKVVTLQ
+537 
-550 LEEANVGDKNS
+550 
-561 IKIIVRSGQ
+561 
-570 TFTAPSCEG
+570 
-579 LTVAEGYDRASFRW
+579 
-593 KDSDGN
+593 
-599 LYAPGGSVPA
+599 
-609 TVTELKAQWGVTE
+609 
-622 QFSLEPG
+622 
-629 GTYYFD
+629 
-635 LSAVGG
+635 
-641 SHYQAFTYAGTVGA
+641 
-655 YRTVKDSENKEHSG
+655 
-669 NDPHTLFVSE
+669 
-679 SITRWGVSWHTL
+679 
-691 NGEGLIFGK
+691 
-700 TYESNGVGY
+700 
-709 AMRAPTGGNGARGNN
+709 
-724 EWDRILDKNETY
+724 
-736 IKGSF
+736 
-741 GRGNWCQEQDRLL
+741 
-754 NTLRGAD
+754 
-761 GNGVR
+761 
-766 AFREGM
+766 
-772 GSHIFYNYRPVLEVM
+772 
-787 NAKALG
+787 
-793 QDSLKAV
+793 
-800 TLQLNGGTVDGKTQI
+800 
-815 QIIVKNGETFTAPVL
+815 
-830 DGIGKPGDYT
+830 
-840 EGYFQWLG
+840 
-848 NDGQLYA
+848 
-855 PGDSVPATVDTLM
+855 M

-1299 YTVYTDDADTT
+1299 YTVYT
-1310 ATEFSDG
+1310 
-1317 SDVAAAYVCDVCGY
+1317 
-1331 ERIVTPPSHE
+1331 
-1341 HSYDNWSKDGTSHW
+1341 
-1355 HECTDDGCPEKPES
+1355 
-1369 VKDKAAHTYTDD
+1369 
-1381 ADTTCDVCGY
+1381 
-1391 ERTVTPPVHE
+1391 
-1401 HTYSDWTADG
+1401 
-1411 ETGHYRVCTDEYCTS
+1411 
-1426 ADKGRVTE
+1426 
-1434 THLYDDD
+1434 
-1441 ADMIC
+1441 
-1446 NACGYERTATPPSH
+1446 
-1460 EHSYG
+1460 
-1465 DWSKDD
+1465 
-1471 TNHWHECT
+1471 
-1479 DNSCPDR
+1479 
-1486 DESIKD
+1486 
-1492 KAAHV
+1492 
-1497 YSVYTDNAAATC
+1497 
-1509 NVCGYEHTGTPTVH
+1509 
-1523 EHTYSDWTADG
+1523 
-1534 ETGHY
+1534 
-1539 RICTDEYCTSADKG
+1539 
-1553 RVAEVHLYDDDAD
+1553 
-1566 MICNAC
+1566 
-1572 GYDRTVTPPSHE
+1572 
-1584 HNYSN
+1584 
-1589 WSRDDTSHWHECTDA
+1589 
-1604 DCPDRNES
+1604 
-1612 IKDKAAHIYTV
+1612 V

-1628 DTTATEF
+1628 DTTAAEF

>member
-1 MKKQILSILLLCCM
+1 MKKRILSILLLCCM

-28 TENTEQFNLKPADEY
+28 TEDTEQFNLEPGNAY
-43 YYFYIEEWGSYV
+43 YYFYIEEWKSYV

-70 RSRGKTGAAEEASE
+70 RSRGKTKAAEEASE
-84 NTQNTGTWFGHT
+84 NTRNTGTWYGNT
-96 YTHSLFIARNTY
+96 YKHSLFIARGTY
-108 LKGTSW
+108 LTGESW

-125 KTYES
+125 KTYEI

-142 GSNYR
+142 GSNYG

-158 NNEWDAMLN
+158 NNEWDAIRD
-167 KGTNIRNADYYS
+167 KGIDILYAGNYA
-179 SWGQDTTEYDNSY
+179 SWGQDTAKHDSSF
-192 RAVRGGKTKENRGA
+192 RAARGGGTMENHGP
-206 QIWGMYES
+206 QIWSMYES
-214 DETKA
+214 DETEEKN
-219 AGLYYRPVLEVMNA
+219 LRYRPVLEVMNA
-233 EELGKDGLKVVTL
+233 EELGKDGLKVVAL
-246 DMNWGNLLP
+246 DMNGGNLLP
-255 SSVQRPK
+255 SSVQYPK

-272 KAPTATGI
+272 TAPTATGI
-280 KRPRGNTGSYF
+280 KRPWRNTGSYF

-297 GALYEP
+297 GVLYEP

-312 ELKAQ
+312 ELTAQ
-317 WNVPEQFSLEPGETY
+317 WNVQEQFSLEPGERY
-332 YFDLSKKGLYTANQ
+332 YFDLSKKGLYTASE
-346 IRTGKVYKNLPDKT
+346 IRRGKVYKDLPDRT

-369 GTVDAYVLN
+369 GAVDAYVLN
-378 GNAED
+378 SNAAN
-383 VATAAAEASATTD
+383 VAASAAEASATTD

-403 TFKHSLFIADYIL
+403 TYKHSLFIADYIL
-416 KNKVSWKELNKKGW
+416 KNEVSWKGLNMNKRGW
-430 IFGKNYK
+430 IFGKRYTSN
-437 SGNISYTMRAPTV
+437 GILYTMRAPTM
-450 GSNYRALEEGRK
+450 GSSYDEEDG
-462 VTPANNEWDAIADK
+462 VMPENNEWDAIADK
-476 SGGYIKNWVDV
+476 NSGYIKNWANVY
-487 CAWGQDSAGENRRN
+487 AWGQDSDGKYRLN
-501 KALRGLRELRRW
+501 KAVRGLRKLRGW
-513 GNRSQGNSSVVY
+513 WNRSQGTSTRVY
-525 GYRPVLEVKNAA
+525 GYRPVLEVKNAD
-537 DLGRETLKVVTLQ
+537 DLGPEALKVVTLQ
-550 LEEANVGDKNS
+550 LEEASVGGKNS
-561 IKIIVRSGQ
+561 IKIIVLNGQ
-570 TFTAPSCEG
+570 SFTAPSCEG

-599 LYAPGGSVPA
+599 LYAPGDSVPA
-609 TVTELKAQWGVTE
+609 TVTELKAQWSVTE

-635 LSAVGG
+635 LSAAGG
-641 SHYQAFTYAGTVGA
+641 SHYQAFTYVGTVGA
-655 YRTVKDSENKEHSG
+655 YRTVKDSENNEHSG

-679 SITRWGVSWHTL
+679 SITRWSVPWHAL

-700 TYESNGVGY
+700 AYESSGVEY
-709 AMRAPTGGNGARGNN
+709 AMRAPAGGNGGGGNN
-724 EWDRILDKNETY
+724 EWDRILDKDESY

-741 GRGNWCQEQDRLL
+741 GWGNWCQDRLDVFGHSY
-754 NTLRGAD
+754 TLRGYD
-761 GNGVR
+761 GKGAR
-766 AFREGM
+766 TFDDGM
-772 GSHIFYNYRPVLEVM
+772 GSHSFYNYRPVLEVM

-793 QDSLKAV
+793 QDGLKAV
-800 TLQLNGGTVDGKTQI
+800 TLQLNGGTVDGKMQI
-815 QIIVKNGETFTAPVL
+815 QIIVKGGAAFTAPVL
-830 DGIGKPGDYT
+830 DGIGKPGDYA

-855 PGDSVPATVDTLM
+855 PGDSVPATVDTLT
-868 AQFAPAITTDTLPG
+868 AQFAPSITTDTLPG
-882 GKVDEAYRQTLT
+882 GKVDEAYSQTLI
-894 ANGTTPIIWSIENG
+894 ANGTTPIIWSVENG

-930 GTAKFTVKAENRV
+930 GTAKFTVKAENCA

-956 AEPPSHAHSYSD
+956 AEPPSHEHSYGD

-974 TGHYRICTDE
+974 TGHYRVCTDE

-1005 TICDVCGYERT
+1005 TT
-1016 VTPPTHEHSYGDWIK
+1016 
-1031 DGTSHWHECT
+1031 
-1041 DDGCPEKPE
+1041 
-1050 SVKDKAAHVYTDDA
+1050 
-1064 DSTCDVCGYERTVT
+1064 
-1078 PPVHEHTY
+1078 
-1086 SDWIA
+1086 
-1091 DGETGH
+1091 
-1097 YRVCTDEYCTSADK
+1097 
-1111 GWVTEAHIYDD
+1111 
-1122 DADTICNA
+1122 CNA
-1130 CGYERT
+1130 CGYDRT
-1136 VTPPVHEHTYSNWS
+1136 
-1150 KDDTNHWH
+1150 
-1158 ECTDDGCPEK
+1158 G
-1168 PESVKNKA
+1168 
-1176 AHVYTDD
+1176 
-1183 TDTTCD
+1183 
-1189 VCGYKRTITPP
+1189 
-1200 VHEHTYGD
+1200 
-1208 WSKDDTNHWRE
+1208 
-1219 CTDDGC
+1219 
-1225 PERDESI
+1225 
-1232 TDKAAHVYTDDA
+1232 
-1244 DMTCDVCGYER
+1244 
-1255 TITPPSHEHNYSN
+1255 TPPSHEHNYGN
-1268 WSRDDTSH
+1268 WNRDDTSH
-1276 WHECTDADCPDRN
+1276 WHECEDADCPDRN

-1310 ATEFSDG
+1310 AAEFSDG

-1623 YTDDA
+1623 YTVYTDDA
-1628 DTTATEF
+1628 DTTAAEF

-1738 HYRVCT
+1738 HYRICT

>member
-1 MKKQILSILLLCCM
+1 
-15 VLTLLPTYAAATE
+15 
-28 TENTEQFNLKPADEY
+28 
-43 YYFYIEEWGSYV
+43 
-55 RFNYAGTVDAYVLNS
+55 
-70 RSRGKTGAAEEASE
+70 
-84 NTQNTGTWFGHT
+84 
-96 YTHSLFIARNTY
+96 
-108 LKGTSW
+108 
-114 DALNGQGLIFG
+114 
-125 KTYES
+125 
-130 NGVKYTMRAPTV
+130 
-142 GSNYR
+142 
-147 ELEEGWKVTPA
+147 
-158 NNEWDAMLN
+158 
-167 KGTNIRNADYYS
+167 
-179 SWGQDTTEYDNSY
+179 
-192 RAVRGGKTKENRGA
+192 
-206 QIWGMYES
+206 
-214 DETKA
+214 
-219 AGLYYRPVLEVMNA
+219 
-233 EELGKDGLKVVTL
+233 
-246 DMNWGNLLP
+246 
-255 SSVQRPK
+255 
-262 IIVRGGTATF
+262 
-272 KAPTATGI
+272 
-280 KRPRGNTGSYF
+280 
-291 KWLGDD
+291 
-297 GALYEP
+297 
-303 GAEVPATVT
+303 
-312 ELKAQ
+312 
-317 WNVPEQFSLEPGETY
+317 
-332 YFDLSKKGLYTANQ
+332 
-346 IRTGKVYKNLPDKT
+346 
-360 LHYVPFTYA
+360 
-369 GTVDAYVLN
+369 
-378 GNAED
+378 
-383 VATAAAEASATTD
+383 
-396 PNAQYGY
+396 
-403 TFKHSLFIADYIL
+403 
-416 KNKVSWKELNKKGW
+416 
-430 IFGKNYK
+430 
-437 SGNISYTMRAPTV
+437 
-450 GSNYRALEEGRK
+450 
-462 VTPANNEWDAIADK
+462 
-476 SGGYIKNWVDV
+476 
-487 CAWGQDSAGENRRN
+487 
-501 KALRGLRELRRW
+501 
-513 GNRSQGNSSVVY
+513 
-525 GYRPVLEVKNAA
+525 
-537 DLGRETLKVVTLQ
+537 
-550 LEEANVGDKNS
+550 
-561 IKIIVRSGQ
+561 
-570 TFTAPSCEG
+570 
-579 LTVAEGYDRASFRW
+579 
-593 KDSDGN
+593 
-599 LYAPGGSVPA
+599 
-609 TVTELKAQWGVTE
+609 
-622 QFSLEPG
+622 
-629 GTYYFD
+629 
-635 LSAVGG
+635 
-641 SHYQAFTYAGTVGA
+641 
-655 YRTVKDSENKEHSG
+655 
-669 NDPHTLFVSE
+669 
-679 SITRWGVSWHTL
+679 
-691 NGEGLIFGK
+691 
-700 TYESNGVGY
+700 
-709 AMRAPTGGNGARGNN
+709 
-724 EWDRILDKNETY
+724 
-736 IKGSF
+736 
-741 GRGNWCQEQDRLL
+741 
-754 NTLRGAD
+754 
-761 GNGVR
+761 
-766 AFREGM
+766 
-772 GSHIFYNYRPVLEVM
+772 
-787 NAKALG
+787 
-793 QDSLKAV
+793 
-800 TLQLNGGTVDGKTQI
+800 
-815 QIIVKNGETFTAPVL
+815 
-830 DGIGKPGDYT
+830 
-840 EGYFQWLG
+840 
-848 NDGQLYA
+848 
-855 PGDSVPATVDTLM
+855 M

>member
-1 MKKQILSILLLCCM
+1 MKKRILSILLLCCM

-125 KTYES
+125 KTYEI

-142 GSNYR
+142 GSNYG

-158 NNEWDAMLN
+158 NNEWDAIRD
-167 KGTNIRNADYYS
+167 KGIDILYAGNYA
-179 SWGQDTTEYDNSY
+179 SWGQDTAKHDSSL
-192 RAVRGGKTKENRGA
+192 RAARGGGTMENHGP
-206 QIWGMYES
+206 QIWSMYES
-214 DETKA
+214 DETEEN
-219 AGLYYRPVLEVMNA
+219 LRYRPVLEVMNA
-233 EELGKDGLKVVTL
+233 EELGKDGLKVVAL
-246 DMNWGNLLP
+246 DMNGGNLLP
-255 SSVQRPK
+255 SSVQYPK
-262 IIVRGGTATF
+262 IIVKGGTATF
-272 KAPTATGI
+272 TAPTATGI
-280 KRPRGNTGSYF
+280 KRPWRNTGSYF

-297 GALYEP
+297 GVLYEP

-317 WNVPEQFSLEPGETY
+317 WNMPEQFSLEPGETY
-332 YFDLSKKGLYTANQ
+332 YFDLSKKGLYTASE
-346 IRTGKVYKNLPDKT
+346 IRRGKVYKDLPDKT

-369 GTVDAYVLN
+369 GTVDTYVLN
-378 GNAED
+378 SNAAD
-383 VATAAAEASATTD
+383 VAAAAAEASATTD

-416 KNKVSWKELNKKGW
+416 KNDVSWKELNKRGW

-450 GSNYRALEEGRK
+450 GSGRSAENG

-476 SGGYIKNWVDV
+476 RGGYIKNWVDV
-487 CAWGQDSAGENRRN
+487 FAWGQDSAGKNRLD
-501 KALRGLRELRRW
+501 KAVRGLRKLRRW
-513 GNRSQGNSSVVY
+513 GNRSRGTSTRVY
-525 GYRPVLEVKNAA
+525 GYRPVLEVKNAV
-537 DLGRETLKVVTLQ
+537 DLGFEALKVVTLQ
-550 LEEANVGDKNS
+550 LEEANVGGKNS

-655 YRTVKDSENKEHSG
+655 YRTVKDSENNEHSG

-679 SITRWGVSWHTL
+679 SITRWRVPWHAL

-700 TYESNGVGY
+700 AYESNGVGY
-709 AMRAPTGGNGARGNN
+709 AMRAPTGGNGGRGNN

-736 IKGSF
+736 IKGGF
-741 GRGNWCQEQDRLL
+741 GWGNWCQDKRDNSGLSY
-754 NTLRGAD
+754 TLRGDD
-761 GNGVR
+761 GKGVR
-766 AFREGM
+766 AFDYAIGAH
-772 GSHIFYNYRPVLEVM
+772 SFYNYRPVLEVM

-793 QDSLKAV
+793 QDGLKAV

-830 DGIGKPGDYT
+830 DGIGKPEDHTDYF
-840 EGYFQWLG
+840 EWLG

-943 GSDMKELSITIDK
+943 GSDTKELSITIDK
-956 AEPPSHAHSYSD
+956 AE
-968 WIADGE
+968 
-974 TGHYRICTDE
+974 
-984 YCTSAD
+984 
-990 KGRAAE
+990 
-996 AHLYDDDAD
+996 
-1005 TICDVCGYERT
+1005 
-1016 VTPPTHEHSYGDWIK
+1016 
-1031 DGTSHWHECT
+1031 
-1041 DDGCPEKPE
+1041 
-1050 SVKDKAAHVYTDDA
+1050 
-1064 DSTCDVCGYERTVT
+1064 

-1446 NACGYERTATPPSH
+1446 NACGY
-1460 EHSYG
+1460 
-1465 DWSKDD
+1465 
-1471 TNHWHECT
+1471 
-1479 DNSCPDR
+1479 
-1486 DESIKD
+1486 
-1492 KAAHV
+1492 
-1497 YSVYTDNAAATC
+1497 
-1509 NVCGYEHTGTPTVH
+1509 
-1523 EHTYSDWTADG
+1523 
-1534 ETGHY
+1534 
-1539 RICTDEYCTSADKG
+1539 
-1553 RVAEVHLYDDDAD
+1553 
-1566 MICNAC
+1566 
-1572 GYDRTVTPPSHE
+1572 DRTVTPPSHE

-1712 CGYEHTGTPPVHEHS
+1712 CGYEHTGTPPVHEHT

>member
-537 DLGRETLKVVTLQ
+537 DLGREALKVVTLQ

-709 AMRAPTGGNGARGNN
+709 AMRAPTGGNGGGGNN

-761 GNGVR
+761 GNDVR

-772 GSHIFYNYRPVLEVM
+772 GSHTFYNYRPVLEVI

-793 QDSLKAV
+793 KDSLKEV

-815 QIIVKNGETFTAPVL
+815 QIIVKNGEAFTAPVL

-868 AQFAPAITTDTLPG
+868 AQFAPAIATDTLPG
-882 GKVDEAYRQTLT
+882 GKVDVAYRQTLT

-956 AEPPSHAHSYSD
+956 AEPPVHEHTYSD
-968 WIADGE
+968 WIADGETGHYRVCTDEYCTSADKGRAAEAHRYDDDADTICDVCGYERTVTPPVHEHTYSNWTADGE

-990 KGRAAE
+990 KGRVAE

-1005 TICDVCGYERT
+1005 MICNACGYDRTVTPPSHEHNYGNWSRDDTSHWHECEDADCPDRNESIKDKAAHIYTVYTDDADTTAAEFSDGSDVVAAHVCVVCGYERI
-1016 VTPPTHEHSYGDWIK
+1016 VTPPSHEHSYDDWSK

-1086 SDWIA
+1086 SDW
-1091 DGETGH
+1091 
-1097 YRVCTDEYCTSADK
+1097 
-1111 GWVTEAHIYDD
+1111 
-1122 DADTICNA
+1122 
-1130 CGYERT
+1130 
-1136 VTPPVHEHTYSNWS
+1136 
-1150 KDDTNHWH
+1150 
-1158 ECTDDGCPEK
+1158 
-1168 PESVKNKA
+1168 
-1176 AHVYTDD
+1176 
-1183 TDTTCD
+1183 
-1189 VCGYKRTITPP
+1189 
-1200 VHEHTYGD
+1200 
-1208 WSKDDTNHWRE
+1208 
-1219 CTDDGC
+1219 
-1225 PERDESI
+1225 
-1232 TDKAAHVYTDDA
+1232 
-1244 DMTCDVCGYER
+1244 
-1255 TITPPSHEHNYSN
+1255 
-1268 WSRDDTSH
+1268 
-1276 WHECTDADCPDRN
+1276 
-1289 ESIKD
+1289 
-1294 KAAHI
+1294 
-1299 YTVYTDDADTT
+1299 
-1310 ATEFSDG
+1310 
-1317 SDVAAAYVCDVCGY
+1317 
-1331 ERIVTPPSHE
+1331 
-1341 HSYDNWSKDGTSHW
+1341 
-1355 HECTDDGCPEKPES
+1355 
-1369 VKDKAAHTYTDD
+1369 
-1381 ADTTCDVCGY
+1381 
-1391 ERTVTPPVHE
+1391 
-1401 HTYSDWTADG
+1401 TADG

-1434 THLYDDD
+1434 AHLYDDD

-1446 NACGYERTATPPSH
+1446 NACGYEHTATPPSH

-1509 NVCGYEHTGTPTVH
+1509 NVCGYEHTVTPPVH
-1523 EHTYSDWTADG
+1523 EHIYSDWIADG

-1539 RICTDEYCTSADKG
+1539 RVCTGENCTSVDKG
-1553 RVAEVHLYDDDAD
+1553 RVAEAHLYDDDAD

-1584 HNYSN
+1584 HNYGN

-1628 DTTATEF
+1628 DTTAAEF

-1712 CGYEHTGTPPVHEHS
+1712 CGYEHTGTPPVHEHT

-1780 VAHIYTDDADMI
+1780 VAHIYTDDSDMS

>member
-1 MKKQILSILLLCCM
+1 MKKRILSILLLCCM

-28 TENTEQFNLKPADEY
+28 TEDKEQFNLEPGNEY
-43 YYFYIEEWGSYV
+43 YYFYIEEWKSYV

-70 RSRGKTGAAEEASE
+70 RSRGKTKAAEEASE
-84 NTQNTGTWFGHT
+84 NTRNTGTWYGNT
-96 YTHSLFIARNTY
+96 YTHSLFIARVIY
-108 LKGTSW
+108 LRGTSW
-114 DALNGQGLIFG
+114 DALNEQGLIFG

-158 NNEWDAMLN
+158 NNEWDAILN
-167 KGTNIRNADYYS
+167 KGINIRNADYYS
-179 SWGQDTTEYDNSY
+179 SWGQDTTKYDRSY
-192 RAVRGGKTKENRGA
+192 RAARGGETKENRGA

-214 DETKA
+214 GETEA
-219 AGLYYRPVLEVMNA
+219 AELCYRPVLEVMNA
-233 EELGKDGLKVVTL
+233 EELGKDGLKVVAL
-246 DMNWGNLLP
+246 DMNGGNLLP
-255 SSVQRPK
+255 SSVQYPK

-272 KAPTATGI
+272 TAPTATGI

-297 GALYEP
+297 GELYEP

-312 ELKAQ
+312 ELTAQ

-332 YFDLSKKGLYTANQ
+332 YFDLSKKGLYTASE
-346 IRTGKVYKNLPDKT
+346 IRRGKVYKDLPDKT

-378 GNAED
+378 SNAAN
-383 VATAAAEASATTD
+383 VAVAAAEASATTD
-396 PNAQYGY
+396 SNAQYGY

-416 KNKVSWKELNKKGW
+416 KNNVSWKELNKRGW

-437 SGNISYTMRAPTV
+437 SGNISYTLRAPTV
-450 GSNYRALEEGRK
+450 GSGRSAENV

-476 SGGYIKNWVDV
+476 SGEYIKNWVDV
-487 CAWGQDSAGENRRN
+487 FAWGQDSDGKKRLD
-501 KALRGLRELRRW
+501 KAVRGLRKLRGW
-513 GNRSQGNSSVVY
+513 WNRSQGTRTRVY

-537 DLGRETLKVVTLQ
+537 DLGFEALKVVTLQ
-550 LEEANVGDKNS
+550 LEEANVGGKNS

-579 LTVAEGYDRASFRW
+579 LTVVEGYDRASFRW

-655 YRTVKDSENKEHSG
+655 YRTVKDSENNEHSG

-679 SITRWGVSWHTL
+679 SITRWRVPWHAL

-700 TYESNGVGY
+700 AYESNGVGY
-709 AMRAPTGGNGARGNN
+709 AMRAPTGGNGGRGNN

-736 IKGSF
+736 IKGGF
-741 GRGNWCQEQDRLL
+741 GWGNWCQDKRDKSGLSY
-754 NTLRGAD
+754 TLRGDD
-761 GNGVR
+761 GKGVR
-766 AFREGM
+766 AFDYAIGAH
-772 GSHIFYNYRPVLEVM
+772 SFYNYRPVLEVM

-793 QDSLKAV
+793 QDGLKAV
-800 TLQLNGGTVDGKTQI
+800 TLQLNGGTVDGKMQI
-815 QIIVKNGETFTAPVL
+815 QIIVKGGAAFTAPVL
-830 DGIGKPGDYT
+830 DGIGKPEDHTDYF
-840 EGYFQWLG
+840 EWLG

-855 PGDSVPATVDTLM
+855 PGNSVPATVDTLT
-868 AQFAPAITTDTLPG
+868 AQFAPAITTSTLPG
-882 GKVDEAYRQTLT
+882 GKVDVAYRQTLT

-913 LSLNKDTGE
+913 LSLNEDTGV

-930 GTAKFTVKAENRV
+930 GTAIFTVKAENRV
-943 GSDMKELSITIDK
+943 GSDTKELSITIDK
-956 AEPPSHAHSYSD
+956 AEPPVHEHSYSD

-974 TGHYRICTDE
+974 TGHYRVCTDE

-990 KGRAAE
+990 KGRITE

-1005 TICDVCGYERT
+1005 TTCDVCGYERT

-1064 DSTCDVCGYERTVT
+1064 DSTCDVCGYERTIT

-1097 YRVCTDEYCTSADK
+1097 YRICTDEYCTSADK
-1111 GWVTEAHIYDD
+1111 GRVAEAHLYDD
-1122 DADTICNA
+1122 DADTICDV

-1136 VTPPVHEHTYSNWS
+1136 VTPPVHEHTYSDWNA
-1150 KDDTNHWH
+1150 DGETGHYRV
-1158 ECTDDGCPEK
+1158 CTDEYCTSADKGRVAE
-1168 PESVKNKA
+1168 
-1176 AHVYTDD
+1176 AHLYD
-1183 TDTTCD
+1183 
-1189 VCGYKRTITPP
+1189 
-1200 VHEHTYGD
+1200 
-1208 WSKDDTNHWRE
+1208 
-1219 CTDDGC
+1219 
-1225 PERDESI
+1225 
-1232 TDKAAHVYTDDA
+1232 DDA
-1244 DMTCDVCGYER
+1244 DMICNACGYDR
-1255 TITPPSHEHNYSN
+1255 TVTPPSHEHNYGN
-1268 WSRDDTSH
+1268 WNRDDTSH
-1276 WHECTDADCPDRN
+1276 WHECEDADCPDRN

-1310 ATEFSDG
+1310 AAEFSDG
-1317 SDVAAAYVCDVCGY
+1317 SDVAAAHVCDVCGY

-1341 HSYDNWSKDGTSHW
+1341 HSYDDWSKDGTSHW

-1401 HTYSDWTADG
+1401 HTY
-1411 ETGHYRVCTDEYCTS
+1411 
-1426 ADKGRVTE
+1426 
-1434 THLYDDD
+1434 
-1441 ADMIC
+1441 
-1446 NACGYERTATPPSH
+1446 
-1460 EHSYG
+1460 G
-1465 DWSKDD
+1465 DWSKDS
-1471 TNHWHECT
+1471 TNHWRECT
-1479 DNSCPDR
+1479 DDGCPER
-1486 DESIKD
+1486 DESITD

-1509 NVCGYEHTGTPTVH
+1509 NVCGYERTVTPPVH
-1523 EHTYSDWTADG
+1523 EHTYSDWIADG

-1584 HNYSN
+1584 HNYGN
-1589 WSRDDTSHWHECTDA
+1589 WNRDDTSHWHECEDA

-1628 DTTATEF
+1628 DTTAAEF
-1635 SDGSDVAAAYV
+1635 SDGSDVAAAHV